1 MCYHQRK
8 AMRTRSSSPPI
19 HVHVNDATPVHVHV
33 KSQRTSPARTPQ
45 GKTKVDRG
53 NLRPTARVKTRV
65 PWIPPGKASIR
76 DASYKWEG
84 PTHCLEI
91 TPPLPEPGPEHSQ
104 SALHLA
110 DLTSEEEEGL
120 HGRISQY
127 ERKIERLLT
136 EVSTLK
142 NEVELRKQEQLLE
155 RQSEQLSVSQ
165 RVIVEQEEE
174 LAEVTKELEETERE
188 NSRLR
193 QSMEKMLVEMDHN
206 RQDGDSVQ
214 QDKDALHRK
223 LMEAELDGTAAAK
236 QVSALRESVSKLC
249 GAVGTRLSGSESAV
263 LARQK
268 ELLLQKLETFEATNR
283 TLRHLL
289 REQQG
294 SQMESLRV
302 SEQRDALLK
311 RLADTEAENAHLVV
325 KLQEKDREVNELSKL
340 LDTEKDNTRSTTEL
354 SKSLESTR
362 AHLQGQ
368 LRSKEAE
375 NNRLTLQIKN
385 LERAANQQKV
395 EMEHLTEQLARLKQQ
410 SSADREVLKRAT
422 RAQKQRAERSEDTA
436 GQLSVQLLDM
446 EKQVVNALSAAETWQ
461 SRHAQEAKEK
471 SKLEIELSL
480 LNSRI
485 AELTE
490 QLQGAGDKGRAERE
504 ALLDHLHELT
514 KESTAAKLENQSLKA
529 TASAVEEKLALSQSE
544 LLQVKASIQ
553 QYESLLDSYKIQVG
567 KTRAEADEYRARLAE
582 AEQEA
587 QAIRGELEQE
597 IEEVR
602 RDLLGRLAELE
613 PLPEALRRSE
623 LQLQEAQDRE
633 RNQER
638 RSMELSTTLTDLR
651 MKVETQGSQV
661 ELLRQKNKVLLEEN
675 RQLQQRVESLERKLE
690 EAGSQNSDL
699 QAVIAKREDTIHSNQ
714 LRLEEKTRECSLL
727 SRKLEEAL
735 GDARQ
740 QISETRGLAAT
751 KERST
756 QSKILEL
763 ETQLSRT
770 NSEINQLRRSK
781 EEVERRYQSRLQDV
795 KDRLE
800 QSDSTNRS
808 LQNYVQ
814 FLKASYANVFGDLAL
829 GSSLPAE
836 NCVTFGWKKK
846 ETAIPES
853 RLAASFV
860 VDPLGQPPL
869 SKLFRKQTEK
879 MDTTGVK
886 VLETAEDIQERRQQV
901 LDRYRRFKELSMMRR
916 TKLEDSYRFQF
927 FRRDA
932 DELEKWI
939 QEKLQIASDE
949 NYKDPSNLQ
958 GKLQKHQAFEAEV
971 QANAGAIIK
980 LDETG
985 NLMISE
991 GHFSSETIRT
1001 RLEELHRLWD
1011 LLLQKTKEK
1020 GMRLLQ
1026 AQKLVQYLRECEDAL
1041 DWISDKEAIATSE
1054 ELGQDLEHVELLQK
1068 KFEEFQTDLAAH
1080 EERVNEVNQLAAK
1093 LIQEAHPEAE
1103 LIVRKQ
1109 DEVNAAWQ
1117 RLKGLAQQRQGKLFG
1132 AAEVQRFN
1140 RDVDE
1145 TISWIKEKEQLMAS
1159 DDFGRDLASV
1169 QALLRKHEGLERDLA
1184 ALEDKVNTLGG
1195 DAERLQQTHPQN
1207 ASQIHLKK
1215 DELITNWEQIR
1226 TLAAERH
1233 SRLNDSYR
1241 LQRFTADFRDL
1252 TSWVTEMKALINADE
1267 LANDVAGAEAL
1278 LDRHQEHKGEIDA
1291 HEDSFRATDEAGQAL
1306 LNTGHYASE
1315 EVKEKLGILAE
1326 EKESLLE
1333 LWEVRRQQYEQCMDL
1348 QLFYRDTEQVDN
1360 WMSKQEAFLLNED
1373 LGDSLDSVEALL
1385 KKHEDFEKS
1394 LSAQEEKITA
1404 LDEFA
1409 TKLIQ
1414 NNHYAKE
1421 DVATRR
1427 DALLNRR
1434 NALHERAQSR
1444 RAALEDSFHL
1454 QQFFRDSDELKSWI
1468 NEKMKTATDEAYK
1481 DPSNLQGK
1489 VQKHQAFEAELSAN
1503 QSRIDALQ
1511 KSGQELLDG
1520 KHYASTEVAGR
1531 MEEVSSQWKK
1541 LLEATELKGIK
1552 LREANQQ
1559 QQFNR
1564 NVEDIELWLYEVE
1577 GHLASDDYG
1586 KDLTSVQNLQKKHAL
1601 LEADVAAHQDRIDG
1615 ITIQARQFQD
1625 AGHFDADNIRKKQEA
1640 LVVRYDALRE
1650 PMAARKQK
1658 LSDSLRLQQ
1667 LFRDVEDEET
1677 WIREKEPIAAS
1688 TNRGKDL
1695 IGVQNLLKKHQALQ
1709 AEITGHEPRIK
1720 AVTQKG
1726 EAMVEEGHFAGEDV
1740 KVKLTELHGRWDTLK
1755 AKASQRRQDLE
1766 DSLQAQQYFADANEA
1781 ESWMREKEPIVG
1793 STDYGKDEDS
1803 AEALLKKHEALMSD
1817 LSAYGSSIQGLKEQA
1832 QSCRQQVA
1840 PTDDETGKELVLAL
1854 YDYQEKS
1861 PREVTMK
1868 KGDILTLLNS
1878 TNKDWWK
1885 VEVNDRQGFV
1895 PAAYVKKLDP
1905 TQSSSREN
1913 LLDEHGSIAL
1923 RQDQIENQYG
1933 TLLELGE
1940 KRKDMLEK
1948 SCKKF
1953 MLFREAN
1960 ELQQWINEKESA
1972 LTNEEVGSDLEQVE
1986 VLQKKFDDFQKDLK
2000 ANESRLRDINKVA
2013 SELESEGLMAEE
2025 APMVQAQQQELLGA
2039 APGKDEADS
2048 KTASPWKELNN
2059 RWRSLQ
2065 QLAEERSNMLG
2076 SAHEVQ
2082 RFHRD
2087 ADETK
2092 EWIEEK
2098 NQALNTDNYGHDL
2111 ASVQALQRKHEGF
2124 ERDLAALGDKVN
2136 SLGETAERLIQSHP
2150 EAVDDIQEKCTEL
2163 NTAWSSL
2170 VGRADQRKDKLGNSH
2185 DLQRFLSDFRDLM
2198 SWINGIRGLVSSEE
2212 LAKDVT
2218 GAEALLERH
2227 QEHRT
2232 EIDAR
2237 AGTFQAFEQFGQQLL
2252 VRGHYASPEI
2262 QQKLEALDRERADL
2276 EKAWVQRRMML
2287 DQCLEL
2293 QLFNRDCEQ
2302 AENWMAA
2309 REAFLAS
2316 DDKGDSLDSVEALI
2330 KKHEDFDKAINVQEE
2345 KIAALQSFAD
2355 QLIGADHYAKPEIFN
2370 RRNEVLDRWRR
2381 LKAQMIEKRSK
2392 LGESQTLQQFS
2403 RDVDEI
2409 EAWISEKL
2417 QTATDESYKDPTNIQ
2432 SKHQKHQAFEAE
2444 LHANADRIRGVIDTG
2459 NALIQRGACAGSEDA
2474 VKARLNALD
2483 EQWQFLVNKSAE
2495 KSQKLKE
2502 ANKQQNFNTGIK
2514 DFDFWLSEVE
2524 ALLASEDYG
2533 KDLASVNNLLKKHQL
2548 LEADIS
2554 AHEDRLKDLNGQADS
2569 LMASNAFDTSQVK
2582 EKRDAVNGRF
2592 AKIKSMATGRR
2603 AKLNESHRLHQFFR
2617 DLDDEESW
2625 IKEKKLLVSS
2635 EDYGRDLTGVQNLR
2649 KKHKRLE
2656 AELGAHEPAIQSVL
2670 DTGKK
2675 LSDDNTIGQEEIQQR
2690 LAQFVDHWKELKDL
2704 SGARGQRL
2712 EESLE
2717 YQQFV
2722 ANVEE
2727 EEAWINE
2734 KLNLVGSEDYGDTLA
2749 AVQGLLKKH
2758 EAFETDFTVHRD
2770 RVNDVCTNGEEL
2782 IKKNNHHV
2790 DNISAKMSALRGK
2803 VSELERA
2810 AAQRKAKLDE
2820 NSAFLQFNWK
2830 ADVVESWIGEKE
2842 NSLKTDDYGR
2852 DLSSVQTLLTKQE
2865 TFDAGLQAFQ
2875 QEGITNIT
2883 ALKDQLLAAK
2893 HVQSK
2898 AIEARHAALIKR
2910 WNQLLSNSAA
2920 RKKKLLEAQE
2930 HFRKVEDLFLT
2941 FAKKASAFNSW
2952 FENAEEDLTDPVRC
2966 NSLEEIRALREAHE
2980 AFRSSLSSAQA
2991 DFNQLAELDQQI
3003 KSYQVV
3009 SNPYTWFTMEALEET
3024 WRNLQKIIKE
3034 RELELQKEQR
3044 RQEENDKLRQEFA
3057 QHANAFHQWLQ
3068 ETRTYLLDGSCMVE
3082 ESGTLESQLE
3092 ATKRK
3097 HQEIR
3102 AMRSQLKKIEDLGA
3116 AMEEALILDNKY
3128 TEHSTV
3134 GLAQQWDQLD
3144 QLGMRMQH
3152 NLEQQIQA
3160 RNTTGVTE
3168 EALKEFSMMF
3178 KHFDKEKS
3186 GRLNHQEFK
3195 SCLRSLG
3202 YDLPMVEE
3210 GEPDPEFE
3218 AILDT
3223 VDPNRDGNVSLQEYM
3238 AFMISRETE
3247 NVKSSEEIESAF
3259 RALSTENKPYVTKEE
3274 LYQNLTKEQADY
3286 CLSHMKPYLDS
3297 KGRELP
3303 SAFDFVEFT
3312 RSLFVN

>member
-1 MCYHQRK
+1 M
-8 AMRTRSSSPPI
+8 
-19 HVHVNDATPVHVHV
+19 DAT
-33 KSQRTSPARTPQ
+33 
-45 GKTKVDRG
+45 G
-53 NLRPTARVKTRV
+53 
-65 PWIPPGKASIR
+65 I
-76 DASYKWEG
+76 
-84 PTHCLEI
+84 
-91 TPPLPEPGPEHSQ
+91 
-104 SALHLA
+104 
-110 DLTSEEEEGL
+110 
-120 HGRISQY
+120 
-127 ERKIERLLT
+127 
-136 EVSTLK
+136 
-142 NEVELRKQEQLLE
+142 
-155 RQSEQLSVSQ
+155 
-165 RVIVEQEEE
+165 
-174 LAEVTKELEETERE
+174 
-188 NSRLR
+188 
-193 QSMEKMLVEMDHN
+193 
-206 RQDGDSVQ
+206 
-214 QDKDALHRK
+214 
-223 LMEAELDGTAAAK
+223 
-236 QVSALRESVSKLC
+236 
-249 GAVGTRLSGSESAV
+249 
-263 LARQK
+263 
-268 ELLLQKLETFEATNR
+268 
-283 TLRHLL
+283 
-289 REQQG
+289 
-294 SQMESLRV
+294 
-302 SEQRDALLK
+302 
-311 RLADTEAENAHLVV
+311 
-325 KLQEKDREVNELSKL
+325 
-340 LDTEKDNTRSTTEL
+340 
-354 SKSLESTR
+354 
-362 AHLQGQ
+362 
-368 LRSKEAE
+368 
-375 NNRLTLQIKN
+375 
-385 LERAANQQKV
+385 
-395 EMEHLTEQLARLKQQ
+395 
-410 SSADREVLKRAT
+410 
-422 RAQKQRAERSEDTA
+422 
-436 GQLSVQLLDM
+436 
-446 EKQVVNALSAAETWQ
+446 
-461 SRHAQEAKEK
+461 
-471 SKLEIELSL
+471 
-480 LNSRI
+480 
-485 AELTE
+485 
-490 QLQGAGDKGRAERE
+490 
-504 ALLDHLHELT
+504 
-514 KESTAAKLENQSLKA
+514 
-529 TASAVEEKLALSQSE
+529 
-544 LLQVKASIQ
+544 
-553 QYESLLDSYKIQVG
+553 
-567 KTRAEADEYRARLAE
+567 
-582 AEQEA
+582 
-587 QAIRGELEQE
+587 
-597 IEEVR
+597 
-602 RDLLGRLAELE
+602 
-613 PLPEALRRSE
+613 
-623 LQLQEAQDRE
+623 
-633 RNQER
+633 
-638 RSMELSTTLTDLR
+638 
-651 MKVETQGSQV
+651 
-661 ELLRQKNKVLLEEN
+661 
-675 RQLQQRVESLERKLE
+675 
-690 EAGSQNSDL
+690 
-699 QAVIAKREDTIHSNQ
+699 
-714 LRLEEKTRECSLL
+714 
-727 SRKLEEAL
+727 
-735 GDARQ
+735 
-740 QISETRGLAAT
+740 
-751 KERST
+751 
-756 QSKILEL
+756 
-763 ETQLSRT
+763 
-770 NSEINQLRRSK
+770 
-781 EEVERRYQSRLQDV
+781 
-795 KDRLE
+795 
-800 QSDSTNRS
+800 
-808 LQNYVQ
+808 
-814 FLKASYANVFGDLAL
+814 
-829 GSSLPAE
+829 
-836 NCVTFGWKKK
+836 
-846 ETAIPES
+846 
-853 RLAASFV
+853 
-860 VDPLGQPPL
+860 
-869 SKLFRKQTEK
+869 
-879 MDTTGVK
+879 K
-886 VLETAEDIQERRQQV
+886 VLETADDIQDRRQQV
-901 LDRYRRFKELSMMRR
+901 LDRYRRFKELSALRR
-916 TKLEDSYRFQF
+916 QKLEDSYRFQF

-932 DELEKWI
+932 EELEKWI

-949 NYKDPSNLQ
+949 NYKDPTNLQ

-985 NLMISE
+985 NQMITES
-991 GHFSSETIRT
+991 HFSSETIRT
-1001 RLEELHRLWD
+1001 RLEELHRLWE
-1011 LLLQKTKEK
+1011 LLLQRTQEK
-1020 GMRLLQ
+1020 GVRLLQ

-1041 DWISDKEAIATSE
+1041 DWISDKEAIVTSE
-1054 ELGQDLEHVELLQK
+1054 ELGQDLEHVEVLQK

-1080 EERVNEVNQLAAK
+1080 EERVNDVNQLAAK
-1093 LIQEAHPEAE
+1093 LVQETHPEAE
-1103 LIVRKQ
+1103 LITRKQ

-1184 ALEDKVNTLGG
+1184 ALEDKVNTLGTE
-1195 DAERLQQTHPQN
+1195 AERLQQTHPQN
-1207 ASQIHLKK
+1207 ASQIHLKR

-1233 SRLNDSYR
+1233 ARLNDSYR

-1291 HEDSFRATDEAGQAL
+1291 HEDSFKSTDEAGQAL

-1315 EVKEKLGILAE
+1315 EVKEKLGTLSDE
-1326 EKESLLE
+1326 RESLLE
-1333 LWEVRRQQYEQCMDL
+1333 LWELRRQQYEQCMDL

-1427 DALLNRR
+1427 DALLSRR

-1503 QSRIDALQ
+1503 QSRVDALH
-1511 KSGQELLDG
+1511 KSGQELIDAN
-1520 KHYASTEVAGR
+1520 HYASG
-1531 MEEVSSQWKK
+1531 EVSARMGEVSALWKK

-1586 KDLTSVQNLQKKHAL
+1586 KDLTGVQNLQKKHAL

-1615 ITIQARQFQD
+1615 ITIQARQFQE
-1625 AGHFDADNIRKKQEA
+1625 AGHFDADNIRRKQEA
-1640 LVVRYDALRE
+1640 LVARYEALKE

-1658 LSDSLRLQQ
+1658 LADSLRLQQ

-1709 AEITGHEPRIK
+1709 AEIAGHEPRIK
-1720 AVTQKG
+1720 AVSQKG
-1726 EAMVEEGHFAGEDV
+1726 QAMVEEGHFAGDDV
-1740 KVKLTELHGRWDTLK
+1740 KIKLSELSSRWEALK
-1755 AKASQRRQDLE
+1755 GKASQRRQDLE

-1781 ESWMREKEPIVG
+1781 ESWMHEKEPIVG

-1817 LSAYGSSIQGLKEQA
+1817 LSAYGSTIESLKEQA

-1913 LLDEHGSIAL
+1913 LLEEQGSIVL
-1923 RQDQIENQYG
+1923 RQEQIENQGKLVNDLHWPISSIHLRYG
-1933 TLLELGE
+1933 ALLELGE

-1960 ELQQWINEKESA
+1960 ELQQWITEKEGA
-1972 LTNEEVGSDLEQVE
+1972 LTNEELGSDLEQVE

-2000 ANESRLRDINKVA
+2000 ANESRLREINKVA

-2025 APMVQAQQQELLGA
+2025 APALQAQVSGESIRLTVQAVA
-2039 APGKDEADS
+2039 NFN
-2048 KTASPWKELNN
+2048 TIKELNE
-2059 RWRSLQ
+2059 RWKSLQ
-2065 QLAEERSNMLG
+2065 KLSEERSNLLG

-2163 NTAWSSL
+2163 NAAWSSL
-2170 VGRADQRKDKLGNSH
+2170 VGRADQRKSKLGSSH

-2198 SWINGIRGLVSSEE
+2198 SWINGIRGLVSSDE

-2252 VRGHYASPEI
+2252 ARSHYASPEI
-2262 QQKLEALDRERADL
+2262 QEKLEALDRERADL

-2309 REAFLAS
+2309 REAFLAT
-2316 DDKGDSLDSVEALI
+2316 DEKGDSLDSVEALI

-2355 QLIGADHYAKPEIFN
+2355 QLIAADHYAKPEISA

-2432 SKHQKHQAFEAE
+2432 VPNILLSKHQKHQAFEAE
-2444 LHANADRIRGVIDTG
+2444 LHANADRIRGVIEMG
-2459 NALIQRGACAGSEDA
+2459 NSLIHRGACAGSEDA
-2474 VKARLNALD
+2474 VKVRLSALD
-2483 EQWQFLVNKSAE
+2483 DQWQFLVNKSAE

-2582 EKRDAVNGRF
+2582 DKRDAVNGRF
-2592 AKIKSMATGRR
+2592 GKIKSMAAGRR

-2656 AELGAHEPAIQSVL
+2656 AELAAHEPAIQSVL
-2670 DTGKK
+2670 ETGKK

-2690 LAQFVDHWKELKDL
+2690 LAQFVEHWKELKDL
-2704 SGARGQRL
+2704 AAARGQRL

-2734 KLNLVGSEDYGDTLA
+2734 KLNLVASEDYGDTLA

-2770 RVNDVCTNGEEL
+2770 RVNDVCANGDEL
-2782 IKKNNHHV
+2782 INKNNHHV
-2790 DNISAKMSALRGK
+2790 DNISAKMKALRGK

-2883 ALKDQLLAAK
+2883 ALKDQLLAAE
-2893 HVQSK
+2893 HVQSR
-2898 AIEARHAALIKR
+2898 AIEARHAALMKR
-2910 WNQLLSNSAA
+2910 WNQLLSNSAD
-2920 RKKKLLEAQE
+2920 RKKKLLEAQK

-2980 AFRSSLSSAQA
+2980 AFRSSLSSAEA
-2991 DFNQLAELDQQI
+2991 DFNQLAELDRQI

-3057 QHANAFHQWLQ
+3057 QHANAFHQWLTA
-3068 ETRTYLLDGSCMVE
+3068 EDPVSV
-3082 ESGTLESQLE
+3082 TLCPQ
-3092 ATKRK
+3092 RK

-3178 KHFDKEKS
+3178 KHFDKDKS

-3223 VDPNRDGNVSLQEYM
+3223 VDPNRDGHVSLQEYM

-3259 RALSTENKPYVTKEE
+3259 RALSAENKPYVTKEE

-3286 CLSHMKPYLDS
+3286 CISHMKPYMDS

>member
-1 MCYHQRK
+1 MPAERQRWETLEALK
-8 AMRTRSSSPPI
+8 CSSKGQLSYCPDWPRGEDILEGCKPPLKLSSYSGWVLARVNAQSIQETPVSRSS
-19 HVHVNDATPVHVHV
+19 TPNESTPQKDQLSSLV
-33 KSQRTSPARTPQ
+33 KTASPASQLGSSPLSSPALSETKTDENVNLLETSYKACPVVLPSKVTEIEGCIRMYEEVHRLKGKEGLRQRQEQQEQLAKAVSDMANEQLKRFDELKELKQHQEYQDLQEVMEKSSKEAQ
-45 GKTKVDRG
+45 GQQEKLKEEHRHRAKILNLKLCEAEQQRQHQEEMERLRKEEGQERLRRLYSIQEEVLQLNQQIDPNYRHKDLPRIDFSAYSNRG
-53 NLRPTARVKTRV
+53 NQICGLVSGLIRTTSERGFPSPVDVVNTERVLQEMRGLISSMQQEIAAAVEEKKR
-65 PWIPPGKASIR
+65 R
-76 DASYKWEG
+76 D
-84 PTHCLEI
+84 
-91 TPPLPEPGPEHSQ
+91 
-104 SALHLA
+104 
-110 DLTSEEEEGL
+110 EEEE
-120 HGRISQY
+120 
-127 ERKIERLLT
+127 
-136 EVSTLK
+136 
-142 NEVELRKQEQLLE
+142 
-155 RQSEQLSVSQ
+155 
-165 RVIVEQEEE
+165 
-174 LAEVTKELEETERE
+174 RE
-188 NSRLR
+188 
-193 QSMEKMLVEMDHN
+193 
-206 RQDGDSVQ
+206 
-214 QDKDALHRK
+214 
-223 LMEAELDGTAAAK
+223 
-236 QVSALRESVSKLC
+236 
-249 GAVGTRLSGSESAV
+249 
-263 LARQK
+263 RQK
-268 ELLLQKLETFEATNR
+268 ELQKKEQLKAQAPVPAQHPGGKQQKEASLGLQTKAEESTMQWYQELQDTADQCVSSFSGIADCKDNQVKKIKMDLQKAATIPV
-283 TLRHLL
+283 
-289 REQQG
+289 
-294 SQMESLRV
+294 SQI
-302 SEQRDALLK
+302 
-311 RLADTEAENAHLVV
+311 
-325 KLQEKDREVNELSKL
+325 
-340 LDTEKDNTRSTTEL
+340 ST
-354 SKSLESTR
+354 
-362 AHLQGQ
+362 
-368 LRSKEAE
+368 
-375 NNRLTLQIKN
+375 I
-385 LERAANQQKV
+385 
-395 EMEHLTEQLARLKQQ
+395 
-410 SSADREVLKRAT
+410 
-422 RAQKQRAERSEDTA
+422 
-436 GQLSVQLLDM
+436 
-446 EKQVVNALSAAETWQ
+446 
-461 SRHAQEAKEK
+461 
-471 SKLEIELSL
+471 
-480 LNSRI
+480 
-485 AELTE
+485 
-490 QLQGAGDKGRAERE
+490 
-504 ALLDHLHELT
+504 
-514 KESTAAKLENQSLKA
+514 
-529 TASAVEEKLALSQSE
+529 
-544 LLQVKASIQ
+544 
-553 QYESLLDSYKIQVG
+553 
-567 KTRAEADEYRARLAE
+567 
-582 AEQEA
+582 
-587 QAIRGELEQE
+587 
-597 IEEVR
+597 
-602 RDLLGRLAELE
+602 
-613 PLPEALRRSE
+613 
-623 LQLQEAQDRE
+623 
-633 RNQER
+633 
-638 RSMELSTTLTDLR
+638 
-651 MKVETQGSQV
+651 
-661 ELLRQKNKVLLEEN
+661 
-675 RQLQQRVESLERKLE
+675 
-690 EAGSQNSDL
+690 AGSQLREIFDKINNLLSGKSVQSGGRMVSVTQHPQGLDFVYYKLAEKFVKQGEEEVASHHEAAFPIAVVASGIWEIHPRVGDL
-699 QAVIAKREDTIHSNQ
+699 ILAHLHKKCPYSVPFYPAFKEGTSMEDYQRTLGYQVTDSKVEQQDNFLKRMSGMIRLYAAIIQLRWPYGNKQGTHPHGLNHGWRWLAQMLNMEPLADVTATLLFDFLEVSGNALMKQYQVQFWKMMLLIREDYFPRIEAITSSGQ
-714 LRLEEKTRECSLL
+714 MGSLM
-727 SRKLEEAL
+727 RFK
-735 GDARQ
+735 
-740 QISETRGLAAT
+740 
-751 KERST
+751 
-756 QSKILEL
+756 
-763 ETQLSRT
+763 
-770 NSEINQLRRSK
+770 
-781 EEVERRYQSRLQDV
+781 
-795 KDRLE
+795 
-800 QSDSTNRS
+800 
-808 LQNYVQ
+808 Q
-814 FLKASYANVFGDLAL
+814 FL
-829 GSSLPAE
+829 
-836 NCVTFGWKKK
+836 
-846 ETAIPES
+846 
-853 RLAASFV
+853 
-860 VDPLGQPPL
+860 
-869 SKLFRKQTEK
+869 EK
-879 MDTTGVK
+879 MDPSGVK

-901 LDRYRRFKELSMMRR
+901 LDRYHRFKELSSLRR
-916 TKLEDSYRFQF
+916 QKLEDSYRFQF
-927 FRRDA
+927 FQRDA

-949 NYKDPSNLQ
+949 NYKDPTNLQ

-971 QANAGAIIK
+971 QANSGAIIK

-985 NLMISE
+985 NQMINE
-991 GHFSSETIRT
+991 GHFASETIRT
-1001 RLEELHRLWD
+1001 RLQELHRLWE
-1011 LLLQKTKEK
+1011 LLLEKMREK
-1020 GMRLLQ
+1020 GVKLLQ
-1026 AQKLVQYLRECEDAL
+1026 AQKLVQYLRECEDVL
-1041 DWISDKEAIATSE
+1041 DWIIDKEAIVTSE
-1054 ELGQDLEHVELLQK
+1054 ELGQDLEHVEVLQK

-1080 EERVNEVNQLAAK
+1080 EERVNEVNQFAGK
-1093 LIQEAHPEAE
+1093 LIQEQHPEEEMIKA
-1103 LIVRKQ
+1103 KQ
-1109 DEVNAAWQ
+1109 DEVNASWQ
-1117 RLKGLAQQRQGKLFG
+1117 RLKGLALQRQGKLFG

-1145 TISWIKEKEQLMAS
+1145 TIGWIKEKEQLMAS

-1184 ALEDKVNTLGG
+1184 ALEDKVKALC
-1195 DAERLQQTHPQN
+1195 AEADRLQQSHPIN
-1207 ASQIHLKK
+1207 ASQIQVKRE
-1215 DELITNWEQIR
+1215 ELITNWEQIR

-1233 SRLNDSYR
+1233 ARLNDSYR
-1241 LQRFTADFRDL
+1241 LQRFLADFRDL

-1291 HEDSFRATDEAGQAL
+1291 HEDSFKSADESGQSL
-1306 LNTGHYASE
+1306 LAAGHYASD
-1315 EVKEKLGILAE
+1315 EVKEKLTILSDERAA
-1326 EKESLLE
+1326 LLE
-1333 LWEVRRQQYEQCMDL
+1333 LWELRRQQYEQCMDL

-1414 NNHYAKE
+1414 NNHYAMD

-1427 DALLNRR
+1427 DALLSRR
-1434 NALHERAQSR
+1434 NALHNRAMCRRAQ
-1444 RAALEDSFHL
+1444 LEDSFHL
-1454 QQFFRDSDELKSWI
+1454 QQFFRDSDELKSWV

-1503 QSRIDALQ
+1503 QSRIDALEKAGQ
-1511 KSGQELLDG
+1511 KLIDV
-1520 KHYASTEVAGR
+1520 KHYASDEVAAR
-1531 MEEVSSQWKK
+1531 MNEVISLWKK

-1586 KDLTSVQNLQKKHAL
+1586 KDLTNVQNLQKKHAL
-1601 LEADVAAHQDRIDG
+1601 LEADVTAHQDRIDG
-1615 ITIQARQFQD
+1615 ITIQARQFQE
-1625 AGHFDADNIRKKQEA
+1625 AGHFDADNIKKKQEA
-1640 LVVRYDALRE
+1640 LVARYEALKD
-1650 PMAARKQK
+1650 PMVARKQK
-1658 LSDSLRLQQ
+1658 LADSLRLQQ

-1709 AEITGHEPRIK
+1709 AEIAGHEPRIK

-1726 EAMVEEGHFAGEDV
+1726 NAMVEEGHFAAEDV
-1740 KVKLTELHGRWDTLK
+1740 KIKLNELNQKWESLK

-1817 LSAYGSSIQGLKEQA
+1817 LTAYGSSIQALREQA

-1905 TQSSSREN
+1905 AQSASREN
-1913 LLDEHGSIAL
+1913 LLEEQGSIAL
-1923 RQDQIENQYG
+1923 RQEQIDNQTLITKEVGSVSLRMKQVEELYHS
-1933 TLLELGE
+1933 LLELGE

-1960 ELQQWINEKESA
+1960 ELQQWINEKEAA
-1972 LTNEEVGSDLEQVE
+1972 LTNEEVGADLEQVE

-2000 ANESRLRDINKVA
+2000 ANESRLKDINKVA
-2013 SELESEGLMAEE
+2013 NDLESEGLIAEE
-2025 APMVQAQQQELLGA
+2025 VQAVQQQEVYGMM
-2039 APGKDEADS
+2039 PRDETDS
-2048 KTASPWKELNN
+2048 KTASPWKSARLMVHTVATFNSIKELNE

-2065 QLAEERSNMLG
+2065 QLAEERSQLLG

-2136 SLGETAERLIQSHP
+2136 SLGETAQRLIQSHP
-2150 EAVDDIQEKCTEL
+2150 ESAEDLQEKCTEL
-2163 NTAWSSL
+2163 NQAWSSL
-2170 VGRADQRKDKLGNSH
+2170 GKRADQRKEKLGDSH

-2198 SWINGIRGLVSSEE
+2198 SWINGIRGLVSSDE

-2252 VRGHYASPEI
+2252 ARGHYASPEI
-2262 QQKLEALDRERADL
+2262 KEKLDILDQERADL

-2293 QLFNRDCEQ
+2293 QLFHRDCEQ

-2309 REAFLAS
+2309 REAFLNTE
-2316 DDKGDSLDSVEALI
+2316 DKGDTLDSVEALI

-2345 KIAALQSFAD
+2345 KIAALQAFAD
-2355 QLIGADHYAKPEIFN
+2355 QLISADHYAKGVISN
-2370 RRNEVLDRWRR
+2370 RRDEVLDRWRR

-2417 QTATDESYKDPTNIQ
+2417 QTASDESYKDPTNIQ
-2432 SKHQKHQAFEAE
+2432 LSKLLSKHQKHQAFEAE
-2444 LHANADRIRGVIDTG
+2444 LHANADRIRGVIDMG
-2459 NALIQRGACAGSEDA
+2459 NSLIDRGACAGSEDA
-2474 VKARLNALD
+2474 VKVRLAALAD
-2483 EQWQFLVNKSAE
+2483 QWQFLVQKSAE

-2569 LMASNAFDTSQVK
+2569 LMTSSAFDTSQVK
-2582 EKRDAVNGRF
+2582 DKRDTINERF
-2592 AKIKSMATGRR
+2592 QRIKSMAAARR

-2617 DLDDEESW
+2617 DMDDEESW

-2656 AELGAHEPAIQSVL
+2656 AELAAHEPAIQGVL

-2675 LSDDNTIGQEEIQQR
+2675 LSDDNTIGKEEIQQR
-2690 LAQFVDHWKELKDL
+2690 LAQFVEHWKELKQL
-2704 SGARGQRL
+2704 ASARGQRL

-2734 KLNLVGSEDYGDTLA
+2734 KMTLVASEDYGDTLA
-2749 AVQGLLKKH
+2749 AIQGLLKKH
-2758 EAFETDFTVHRD
+2758 EAFETDFTVHKD
-2770 RVNDVCTNGEEL
+2770 RVNDVCANGEDL
-2782 IKKNNHHV
+2782 IKKNNHHEE
-2790 DNISAKMSALRGK
+2790 NITAKMKGLRDK
-2803 VSELERA
+2803 VSDLEKA

-2875 QEGITNIT
+2875 QEGIANIT

-2893 HVQSK
+2893 HIQSK
-2898 AIEARHAALIKR
+2898 AIEVRHASLMKR
-2910 WNQLLSNSAA
+2910 WNQLLANSAA

-2966 NSLEEIRALREAHE
+2966 NSLEEIKALREAHD

-2991 DFNQLAELDQQI
+2991 DFNQLAELDRQI
-3003 KSYQVV
+3003 KSFRVA

-3057 QHANAFHQWLQ
+3057 QHANAFHQWIQ

-3178 KHFDKEKS
+3178 KHFDKDKS

-3218 AILDT
+3218 SILDT
-3223 VDPNRDGNVSLQEYM
+3223 VDPNRDGHVSLQEYM

-3259 RALSTENKPYVTKEE
+3259 RALSSEGKPYVTKEE
-3274 LYQNLTKEQADY
+3274 LYQNLTREQADY
-3286 CLSHMKPYLDS
+3286 CISHMKPYMDS

-3303 SAFDFVEFT
+3303 SAYDYIEFT

>member
-1 MCYHQRK
+1 MGFYFCFQ
-8 AMRTRSSSPPI
+8 
-19 HVHVNDATPVHVHV
+19 
-33 KSQRTSPARTPQ
+33 
-45 GKTKVDRG
+45 
-53 NLRPTARVKTRV
+53 
-65 PWIPPGKASIR
+65 
-76 DASYKWEG
+76 
-84 PTHCLEI
+84 
-91 TPPLPEPGPEHSQ
+91 
-104 SALHLA
+104 
-110 DLTSEEEEGL
+110 
-120 HGRISQY
+120 
-127 ERKIERLLT
+127 
-136 EVSTLK
+136 
-142 NEVELRKQEQLLE
+142 
-155 RQSEQLSVSQ
+155 
-165 RVIVEQEEE
+165 
-174 LAEVTKELEETERE
+174 
-188 NSRLR
+188 
-193 QSMEKMLVEMDHN
+193 
-206 RQDGDSVQ
+206 
-214 QDKDALHRK
+214 
-223 LMEAELDGTAAAK
+223 
-236 QVSALRESVSKLC
+236 
-249 GAVGTRLSGSESAV
+249 
-263 LARQK
+263 
-268 ELLLQKLETFEATNR
+268 
-283 TLRHLL
+283 
-289 REQQG
+289 
-294 SQMESLRV
+294 
-302 SEQRDALLK
+302 
-311 RLADTEAENAHLVV
+311 
-325 KLQEKDREVNELSKL
+325 
-340 LDTEKDNTRSTTEL
+340 
-354 SKSLESTR
+354 
-362 AHLQGQ
+362 
-368 LRSKEAE
+368 
-375 NNRLTLQIKN
+375 
-385 LERAANQQKV
+385 
-395 EMEHLTEQLARLKQQ
+395 
-410 SSADREVLKRAT
+410 
-422 RAQKQRAERSEDTA
+422 
-436 GQLSVQLLDM
+436 
-446 EKQVVNALSAAETWQ
+446 
-461 SRHAQEAKEK
+461 
-471 SKLEIELSL
+471 
-480 LNSRI
+480 
-485 AELTE
+485 
-490 QLQGAGDKGRAERE
+490 
-504 ALLDHLHELT
+504 
-514 KESTAAKLENQSLKA
+514 
-529 TASAVEEKLALSQSE
+529 
-544 LLQVKASIQ
+544 
-553 QYESLLDSYKIQVG
+553 
-567 KTRAEADEYRARLAE
+567 
-582 AEQEA
+582 
-587 QAIRGELEQE
+587 
-597 IEEVR
+597 
-602 RDLLGRLAELE
+602 
-613 PLPEALRRSE
+613 
-623 LQLQEAQDRE
+623 
-633 RNQER
+633 
-638 RSMELSTTLTDLR
+638 
-651 MKVETQGSQV
+651 
-661 ELLRQKNKVLLEEN
+661 
-675 RQLQQRVESLERKLE
+675 
-690 EAGSQNSDL
+690 
-699 QAVIAKREDTIHSNQ
+699 
-714 LRLEEKTRECSLL
+714 
-727 SRKLEEAL
+727 
-735 GDARQ
+735 
-740 QISETRGLAAT
+740 
-751 KERST
+751 
-756 QSKILEL
+756 
-763 ETQLSRT
+763 
-770 NSEINQLRRSK
+770 
-781 EEVERRYQSRLQDV
+781 
-795 KDRLE
+795 
-800 QSDSTNRS
+800 
-808 LQNYVQ
+808 
-814 FLKASYANVFGDLAL
+814 
-829 GSSLPAE
+829 
-836 NCVTFGWKKK
+836 
-846 ETAIPES
+846 
-853 RLAASFV
+853 
-860 VDPLGQPPL
+860 
-869 SKLFRKQTEK
+869 K
-879 MDTTGVK
+879 MDPSGVK

-901 LDRYRRFKELSMMRR
+901 LDRYHRFKELSSLRR
-916 TKLEDSYRFQF
+916 QKLEDSYRFQF
-927 FRRDA
+927 FQRDA

-971 QANAGAIIK
+971 QANSGAIIK

-985 NLMISE
+985 NQMINE
-991 GHFSSETIRT
+991 GHFASETIRT
-1001 RLEELHRLWD
+1001 RLQELHRLWE
-1011 LLLQKTKEK
+1011 LLMEKMREK
-1020 GMRLLQ
+1020 GVNLLQ
-1026 AQKLVQYLRECEDAL
+1026 AQKLVQYLRECEDVL
-1041 DWISDKEAIATSE
+1041 DWINDKEAIVTSE
-1054 ELGQDLEHVELLQK
+1054 ELGQDLEHVEVLQK

-1080 EERVNEVNQLAAK
+1080 EERVNEVNQFAGK
-1093 LIQEAHPEAE
+1093 LIQETHPEEE
-1103 LIVRKQ
+1103 LIKSKQ
-1109 DEVNAAWQ
+1109 DEVNASWQ
-1117 RLKGLAQQRQGKLFG
+1117 RLKGLALQRQGKLFG

-1145 TISWIKEKEQLMAS
+1145 TISWIKEKGQLMAS

-1184 ALEDKVNTLGG
+1184 ALEDKVKALC
-1195 DAERLQQTHPQN
+1195 AEADRLQQSHPIN
-1207 ASQIHLKK
+1207 ASQIQVKRE
-1215 DELITNWEQIR
+1215 ELIANWEQIR

-1233 SRLNDSYR
+1233 ARLNDSYR
-1241 LQRFTADFRDL
+1241 LQRFLADFRDL

-1291 HEDSFRATDEAGQAL
+1291 HEDSFKSADESGQAL
-1306 LNTGHYASE
+1306 LSAGHYASD
-1315 EVKEKLGILAE
+1315 EVKEKLTILSDERSA
-1326 EKESLLE
+1326 LLE
-1333 LWEVRRQQYEQCMDL
+1333 LWELRRQQYEQCMDL

-1414 NNHYAKE
+1414 NNHYAMD

-1427 DALLNRR
+1427 DALLSRR
-1434 NALHERAQSR
+1434 NALHERAMRR
-1444 RAALEDSFHL
+1444 RAQLADSFHL
-1454 QQFFRDSDELKSWI
+1454 QQFFRDSDELKSWV

-1503 QSRIDALQ
+1503 QSRIDALEKAGQ
-1511 KSGQELLDG
+1511 KLIDV
-1520 KHYASTEVAGR
+1520 KHYASDEVAAR
-1531 MEEVSSQWKK
+1531 MNEVISLWKK

-1586 KDLTSVQNLQKKHAL
+1586 KDLTNVQNLQKKHAL

-1615 ITIQARQFQD
+1615 ITIQARQFQE
-1625 AGHFDADNIRKKQEA
+1625 AGHFDADNIKKKQEA
-1640 LVVRYDALRE
+1640 LVARYEALKD
-1650 PMAARKQK
+1650 PMVARKQK
-1658 LSDSLRLQQ
+1658 LADSLRLQQ
-1667 LFRDVEDEET
+1667 LFRDIEDEET

-1709 AEITGHEPRIK
+1709 AEIAGHEPRIK

-1726 EAMVEEGHFAGEDV
+1726 NAMVEEGHFAAEDV
-1740 KVKLTELHGRWDTLK
+1740 KIKLNELNQKWDSLK

-1817 LSAYGSSIQGLKEQA
+1817 LSAYGSSIQALREQA

-1905 TQSSSREN
+1905 AQSASREN
-1913 LLDEHGSIAL
+1913 LLEEQGSIAL
-1923 RQDQIENQYG
+1923 RQEQIDNQYHS
-1933 TLLELGE
+1933 LLELGE
-1940 KRKDMLEK
+1940 KRKGMLEK

-1960 ELQQWINEKESA
+1960 ELQQWINEKEAA
-1972 LTNEEVGSDLEQVE
+1972 LTSEEVGADLEQVE

-2000 ANESRLRDINKVA
+2000 ANESRLKDINKVA
-2013 SELESEGLMAEE
+2013 KDLESEGLMADE
-2025 APMVQAQQQELLGA
+2025 VQAVQQQELN
-2039 APGKDEADS
+2039 E
-2048 KTASPWKELNN
+2048 

-2065 QLAEERSNMLG
+2065 QLAEERSQLLG

-2136 SLGETAERLIQSHP
+2136 SLGETAQRLIQSHP
-2150 EAVDDIQEKCTEL
+2150 ESAEDLQEKCTEL
-2163 NTAWSSL
+2163 NQAWNSL
-2170 VGRADQRKDKLGNSH
+2170 GKRADQRKEKLGDSH

-2198 SWINGIRGLVSSEE
+2198 SWINGIRGLVSSDE

-2252 VRGHYASPEI
+2252 AHGHYASPEI
-2262 QQKLEALDRERADL
+2262 KEKLDILDQERTDL

-2293 QLFNRDCEQ
+2293 QLFHRDCEQ

-2309 REAFLAS
+2309 REAFLNTE
-2316 DDKGDSLDSVEALI
+2316 DKGDSLDSVEALI
-2330 KKHEDFDKAINVQEE
+2330 KKHEDFDKAINVQVRK
-2345 KIAALQSFAD
+2345 KIAVLQSFAD
-2355 QLIGADHYAKPEIFN
+2355 QLIAADHYAKGVIAN
-2370 RRNEVLDRWRR
+2370 RRNEVLDRWLR

-2417 QTATDESYKDPTNIQ
+2417 QTASDESYKDPTNIQ

-2444 LHANADRIRGVIDTG
+2444 LHANADRIRGVIDMG
-2459 NALIQRGACAGSEDA
+2459 NSLIERGACAGSEDA
-2474 VKARLNALD
+2474 VKVGTFQSCLAL
-2483 EQWQFLVNKSAE
+2483 LRT

-2554 AHEDRLKDLNGQADS
+2554 AHEDRLKDLNSQADS
-2569 LMASNAFDTSQVK
+2569 LMTSSAFDTSQVK
-2582 EKRDAVNGRF
+2582 DKRETINGRF
-2592 AKIKSMATGRR
+2592 QRIKGMASARR

-2617 DLDDEESW
+2617 DMDDEESW

-2656 AELGAHEPAIQSVL
+2656 AELAAHEPAIQGVL

-2675 LSDDNTIGQEEIQQR
+2675 LSDDNTIGKEEIQQR
-2690 LAQFVDHWKELKDL
+2690 LAQFVDHWKELKQL
-2704 SGARGQRL
+2704 AAARGQRL

-2734 KLNLVGSEDYGDTLA
+2734 KMTLVASEDYGDTLA
-2749 AVQGLLKKH
+2749 AIQGLLKKH
-2758 EAFETDFTVHRD
+2758 EAFETDFTVHKD
-2770 RVNDVCTNGEEL
+2770 RVNDVCANGEDL
-2782 IKKNNHHV
+2782 IKKNNHHEA
-2790 DNISAKMSALRGK
+2790 NITAKMKGLRGK
-2803 VSELERA
+2803 VSDLEKA

-2875 QEGITNIT
+2875 QEGIANIT

-2893 HVQSK
+2893 HIQSK
-2898 AIEARHAALIKR
+2898 AIEARHASLMKR
-2910 WNQLLSNSAA
+2910 WNQLLANSAT

-2966 NSLEEIRALREAHE
+2966 NSLEEIKALREAHD

-2991 DFNQLAELDQQI
+2991 DFNQLAELDRQI
-3003 KSYQVV
+3003 KSFRVA

-3057 QHANAFHQWLQ
+3057 QHANAFHQWIQ
-3068 ETRTYLLDGSCMVE
+3068 ETRYSLSFQDQPLENPLGSIC
-3082 ESGTLESQLE
+3082 
-3092 ATKRK
+3092 RK

-3160 RNTTGVTE
+3160 R
-3168 EALKEFSMMF
+3168 
-3178 KHFDKEKS
+3178 HFDKDKS

-3218 AILDT
+3218 SILDT
-3223 VDPNRDGNVSLQEYM
+3223 VDPNRDGHVSLQEYM

-3259 RALSTENKPYVTKEE
+3259 RALSSEGKPYVTKEE
-3274 LYQNLTKEQADY
+3274 LYQNLTREQADY
-3286 CLSHMKPYLDS
+3286 CISHMKPYMDG

-3303 SAFDFVEFT
+3303 SAYDYIEFT

>member
-1 MCYHQRK
+1 MD
-8 AMRTRSSSPPI
+8 SS
-19 HVHVNDATPVHVHV
+19 
-33 KSQRTSPARTPQ
+33 
-45 GKTKVDRG
+45 
-53 NLRPTARVKTRV
+53 
-65 PWIPPGKASIR
+65 
-76 DASYKWEG
+76 
-84 PTHCLEI
+84 
-91 TPPLPEPGPEHSQ
+91 
-104 SALHLA
+104 
-110 DLTSEEEEGL
+110 
-120 HGRISQY
+120 
-127 ERKIERLLT
+127 
-136 EVSTLK
+136 
-142 NEVELRKQEQLLE
+142 
-155 RQSEQLSVSQ
+155 
-165 RVIVEQEEE
+165 
-174 LAEVTKELEETERE
+174 
-188 NSRLR
+188 
-193 QSMEKMLVEMDHN
+193 
-206 RQDGDSVQ
+206 
-214 QDKDALHRK
+214 
-223 LMEAELDGTAAAK
+223 
-236 QVSALRESVSKLC
+236 
-249 GAVGTRLSGSESAV
+249 
-263 LARQK
+263 
-268 ELLLQKLETFEATNR
+268 
-283 TLRHLL
+283 
-289 REQQG
+289 
-294 SQMESLRV
+294 
-302 SEQRDALLK
+302 
-311 RLADTEAENAHLVV
+311 
-325 KLQEKDREVNELSKL
+325 
-340 LDTEKDNTRSTTEL
+340 
-354 SKSLESTR
+354 
-362 AHLQGQ
+362 
-368 LRSKEAE
+368 
-375 NNRLTLQIKN
+375 
-385 LERAANQQKV
+385 
-395 EMEHLTEQLARLKQQ
+395 
-410 SSADREVLKRAT
+410 
-422 RAQKQRAERSEDTA
+422 
-436 GQLSVQLLDM
+436 
-446 EKQVVNALSAAETWQ
+446 
-461 SRHAQEAKEK
+461 
-471 SKLEIELSL
+471 
-480 LNSRI
+480 
-485 AELTE
+485 
-490 QLQGAGDKGRAERE
+490 
-504 ALLDHLHELT
+504 
-514 KESTAAKLENQSLKA
+514 
-529 TASAVEEKLALSQSE
+529 
-544 LLQVKASIQ
+544 
-553 QYESLLDSYKIQVG
+553 
-567 KTRAEADEYRARLAE
+567 
-582 AEQEA
+582 
-587 QAIRGELEQE
+587 
-597 IEEVR
+597 
-602 RDLLGRLAELE
+602 
-613 PLPEALRRSE
+613 
-623 LQLQEAQDRE
+623 
-633 RNQER
+633 
-638 RSMELSTTLTDLR
+638 
-651 MKVETQGSQV
+651 
-661 ELLRQKNKVLLEEN
+661 
-675 RQLQQRVESLERKLE
+675 
-690 EAGSQNSDL
+690 
-699 QAVIAKREDTIHSNQ
+699 
-714 LRLEEKTRECSLL
+714 
-727 SRKLEEAL
+727 
-735 GDARQ
+735 
-740 QISETRGLAAT
+740 
-751 KERST
+751 
-756 QSKILEL
+756 
-763 ETQLSRT
+763 
-770 NSEINQLRRSK
+770 
-781 EEVERRYQSRLQDV
+781 
-795 KDRLE
+795 
-800 QSDSTNRS
+800 
-808 LQNYVQ
+808 
-814 FLKASYANVFGDLAL
+814 
-829 GSSLPAE
+829 
-836 NCVTFGWKKK
+836 
-846 ETAIPES
+846 
-853 RLAASFV
+853 
-860 VDPLGQPPL
+860 
-869 SKLFRKQTEK
+869 
-879 MDTTGVK
+879 GVK

-901 LDRYRRFKELSMMRR
+901 LDRYLRFKELSTVRR
-916 TKLEDSYRFQF
+916 QKLEDSYRFQF
-927 FRRDA
+927 FQRDA

-949 NYKDPSNLQ
+949 NYKDPTNLQ

-971 QANAGAIIK
+971 QANAGAIVK

-985 NLMISE
+985 NQMATE
-991 GHFSSETIRT
+991 GHFASETIRT
-1001 RLEELHRLWD
+1001 RLVELHRLWE
-1011 LLLQKTKEK
+1011 LLLLKMREK
-1020 GMRLLQ
+1020 GIKLQQ
-1026 AQKLVQYLRECEDAL
+1026 AQKLVQYLRECEDVM
-1041 DWISDKEAIATSE
+1041 DWINDKEAIVTSE
-1054 ELGQDLEHVELLQK
+1054 ELGQDLEHVEVLQK

-1080 EERVNEVNQLAAK
+1080 EERVNEVNQFASK
-1093 LIQEAHPEAE
+1093 LVQEEHPELD
-1103 LIVRKQ
+1103 LIKTKQ
-1109 DEVNAAWQ
+1109 DEVNAGWQ
-1117 RLKGLAQQRQGKLFG
+1117 RLKGLALQRQGKLFG

-1145 TISWIKEKEQLMAS
+1145 TIGWIREKEQLMAS

-1184 ALEDKVNTLGG
+1184 ALEEKVKALC
-1195 DAERLQQTHPQN
+1195 AESDRLQKSHPMN
-1207 ASQIHLKK
+1207 AAQIQVKGE
-1215 DELITNWEQIR
+1215 ELITNWEQIR
-1226 TLAAERH
+1226 TIAAERH
-1233 SRLNDSYR
+1233 TRLNDSYK
-1241 LQRFTADFRDL
+1241 LQRFLADFRDL

-1291 HEDSFRATDEAGQAL
+1291 HEDSFKAADGAGHTL
-1306 LNTGHYASE
+1306 LNAGHYASD
-1315 EVKEKLGILAE
+1315 EVREKLTILADE
-1326 EKESLLE
+1326 RTALLE
-1333 LWEVRRQQYEQCMDL
+1333 LWELRRQQYEQCMDL

-1414 NNHYAKE
+1414 NNHYAME

-1427 DALLNRR
+1427 AALLNRR
-1434 NALHERAQSR
+1434 NALHERAQNR
-1444 RAALEDSFHL
+1444 RTQLADSFHL
-1454 QQFFRDSDELKSWI
+1454 QQFLRDSDELKSWI

-1503 QSRIDALQ
+1503 QSRIDALEN
-1511 KSGQELLDG
+1511 SGQKLIDVN
-1520 KHYASTEVAGR
+1520 HYASDEVAAR
-1531 MEEVSSQWKK
+1531 MNEVISLWKT

-1586 KDLTSVQNLQKKHAL
+1586 KDLTNVQNLQKKHAL

-1640 LVVRYDALRE
+1640 LVGRYEALKE
-1650 PMAARKQK
+1650 PMVARKQK

-1667 LFRDVEDEET
+1667 LFRDIEDEET

-1709 AEITGHEPRIK
+1709 AEIAGHEPRIK

-1726 EAMVEEGHFAGEDV
+1726 TSMVTEGHFAAEEV
-1740 KVKLTELHGRWDTLK
+1740 KVKLKELNDKWQSLRN
-1755 AKASQRRQDLE
+1755 KASQRRQDLE

-1817 LSAYGSSIQGLKEQA
+1817 LHAYGSSIQGLREQA

-1905 TQSSSREN
+1905 AQSASREN
-1913 LLDEHGSIAL
+1913 LLEEHGSIAL
-1923 RQDQIENQYG
+1923 RQEQIDGQ
-1933 TLLELGE
+1933 TLLSKEAGSVSLRMNQVEELYHNILEMGE

-1972 LTNEEVGSDLEQVE
+1972 LTNEEMGADLEQVE

-2000 ANESRLRDINKVA
+2000 ANESRLKDINKVA
-2013 SELESEGLMAEE
+2013 DDLESEGLITEE
-2025 APMVQAQQQELLGA
+2025 VQAVQAVQQQEVYGA
-2039 APGKDEADS
+2039 PRDEGDS
-2048 KTASPWKELNN
+2048 KSASPWKSIRTAVHTVATFNSIKDLNE

-2065 QLAEERSNMLG
+2065 QLAEERSQLLG

-2098 NQALNTDNYGHDL
+2098 NQALNTDSYGHDL

-2136 SLGETAERLIQSHP
+2136 SLGETATRLIQSHP
-2150 EAVDDIQEKCTEL
+2150 ESADDIQEKCKEL
-2163 NTAWSSL
+2163 DQAWSSL
-2170 VGRADQRKDKLGNSH
+2170 GKRADQRKKKLEDSH

-2198 SWINGIRGLVSSEE
+2198 SWINGIRGLVSSDE

-2237 AGTFQAFEQFGQQLL
+2237 TGTLQAFEHLGQQLL
-2252 VRGHYASPEI
+2252 ARGHYASPEI
-2262 QQKLEALDRERADL
+2262 KDKLDILDQERASL
-2276 EKAWVQRRMML
+2276 EKAWVERRMML

-2309 REAFLAS
+2309 REAFLNNE
-2316 DDKGDSLDSVEALI
+2316 DKGDSLDSVEALI

-2355 QLIGADHYAKPEIFN
+2355 QLIVADHYAKGDIAV

-2417 QTATDESYKDPTNIQ
+2417 QTASDESYKDPTNIQ

-2444 LHANADRIRGVIDTG
+2444 LHANADRIRGVKEMGNSLID
-2459 NALIQRGACAGSEDA
+2459 RGACAGSEDA
-2474 VKARLNALD
+2474 VKARLVALD
-2483 EQWQFLVNKSAE
+2483 DQWHFLVQKSAE

-2502 ANKQQNFNTGIK
+2502 ANKQQNYNTGIK

-2569 LMASNAFDTSQVK
+2569 LMTSSAFDTTQVK
-2582 EKRDAVNGRF
+2582 DKRDAINERF
-2592 AKIKSMATGRR
+2592 LRIKTMATARR
-2603 AKLNESHRLHQFFR
+2603 SRLNESHRLHQFFR

-2625 IKEKKLLVSS
+2625 IKEKKLLVGSD
-2635 EDYGRDLTGVQNLR
+2635 DYGRDLTGVQNLR

-2656 AELGAHEPAIQSVL
+2656 AELAAHEPAIQGVL
-2670 DTGKK
+2670 ETGKK
-2675 LSDDNTIGQEEIQQR
+2675 LADDNTLGKDEIQQR
-2690 LAQFVDHWKELKDL
+2690 LALFVEHWQELKQQAA
-2704 SGARGQRL
+2704 ARGQRL

-2734 KLNLVGSEDYGDTLA
+2734 KMTLVASEDYGDTLA
-2749 AVQGLLKKH
+2749 AIQGLLKKH
-2758 EAFETDFTVHRD
+2758 EAFETDFTVHKD
-2770 RVNDVCTNGEEL
+2770 RVHDVCTSGEDL
-2782 IKKNNHHV
+2782 IQKNNHHV
-2790 DNISAKMSALRGK
+2790 DNINAKMNGLRGK
-2803 VSELERA
+2803 VADLEKA

-2893 HVQSK
+2893 HVQSR
-2898 AIEARHAALIKR
+2898 AIESRHASLMKR
-2910 WNQLLSNSAA
+2910 WNQLLDNSAA

-2930 HFRKVEDLFLT
+2930 HYRKVEDLFLT

-2966 NSLEEIRALREAHE
+2966 NSLEEIKALREAHD
-2980 AFRSSLSSAQA
+2980 AFRNSLSSAQT
-2991 DFNQLAELDQQI
+2991 DFNQLAELDRQI
-3003 KSYQVV
+3003 KGFRVA

-3057 QHANAFHQWLQ
+3057 QHANAFHQWIQ

-3178 KHFDKEKS
+3178 KHFDKDKS

-3223 VDPNRDGNVSLQEYM
+3223 VDPNRDGHVSLQEYM

-3259 RALSTENKPYVTKEE
+3259 RALSQEQKPYVTKEE
-3274 LYQNLTKEQADY
+3274 LYQNLSREQADY
-3286 CLSHMKPYLDS
+3286 CLSHMKPYMDS

-3303 SAFDFVEFT
+3303 SAYDYVEFT

>member
-1 MCYHQRK
+1 MD
-8 AMRTRSSSPPI
+8 SS
-19 HVHVNDATPVHVHV
+19 
-33 KSQRTSPARTPQ
+33 
-45 GKTKVDRG
+45 
-53 NLRPTARVKTRV
+53 
-65 PWIPPGKASIR
+65 
-76 DASYKWEG
+76 
-84 PTHCLEI
+84 
-91 TPPLPEPGPEHSQ
+91 
-104 SALHLA
+104 
-110 DLTSEEEEGL
+110 
-120 HGRISQY
+120 
-127 ERKIERLLT
+127 
-136 EVSTLK
+136 
-142 NEVELRKQEQLLE
+142 
-155 RQSEQLSVSQ
+155 
-165 RVIVEQEEE
+165 
-174 LAEVTKELEETERE
+174 
-188 NSRLR
+188 
-193 QSMEKMLVEMDHN
+193 
-206 RQDGDSVQ
+206 
-214 QDKDALHRK
+214 
-223 LMEAELDGTAAAK
+223 
-236 QVSALRESVSKLC
+236 
-249 GAVGTRLSGSESAV
+249 
-263 LARQK
+263 
-268 ELLLQKLETFEATNR
+268 
-283 TLRHLL
+283 
-289 REQQG
+289 
-294 SQMESLRV
+294 
-302 SEQRDALLK
+302 
-311 RLADTEAENAHLVV
+311 
-325 KLQEKDREVNELSKL
+325 
-340 LDTEKDNTRSTTEL
+340 
-354 SKSLESTR
+354 
-362 AHLQGQ
+362 
-368 LRSKEAE
+368 
-375 NNRLTLQIKN
+375 
-385 LERAANQQKV
+385 
-395 EMEHLTEQLARLKQQ
+395 
-410 SSADREVLKRAT
+410 
-422 RAQKQRAERSEDTA
+422 
-436 GQLSVQLLDM
+436 
-446 EKQVVNALSAAETWQ
+446 
-461 SRHAQEAKEK
+461 
-471 SKLEIELSL
+471 
-480 LNSRI
+480 
-485 AELTE
+485 
-490 QLQGAGDKGRAERE
+490 
-504 ALLDHLHELT
+504 
-514 KESTAAKLENQSLKA
+514 
-529 TASAVEEKLALSQSE
+529 
-544 LLQVKASIQ
+544 
-553 QYESLLDSYKIQVG
+553 
-567 KTRAEADEYRARLAE
+567 
-582 AEQEA
+582 
-587 QAIRGELEQE
+587 
-597 IEEVR
+597 
-602 RDLLGRLAELE
+602 
-613 PLPEALRRSE
+613 
-623 LQLQEAQDRE
+623 
-633 RNQER
+633 
-638 RSMELSTTLTDLR
+638 
-651 MKVETQGSQV
+651 
-661 ELLRQKNKVLLEEN
+661 
-675 RQLQQRVESLERKLE
+675 
-690 EAGSQNSDL
+690 
-699 QAVIAKREDTIHSNQ
+699 
-714 LRLEEKTRECSLL
+714 
-727 SRKLEEAL
+727 
-735 GDARQ
+735 
-740 QISETRGLAAT
+740 
-751 KERST
+751 
-756 QSKILEL
+756 
-763 ETQLSRT
+763 
-770 NSEINQLRRSK
+770 
-781 EEVERRYQSRLQDV
+781 
-795 KDRLE
+795 
-800 QSDSTNRS
+800 
-808 LQNYVQ
+808 
-814 FLKASYANVFGDLAL
+814 
-829 GSSLPAE
+829 
-836 NCVTFGWKKK
+836 
-846 ETAIPES
+846 
-853 RLAASFV
+853 
-860 VDPLGQPPL
+860 
-869 SKLFRKQTEK
+869 
-879 MDTTGVK
+879 GVK

-901 LDRYRRFKELSMMRR
+901 LDRYLRFKELSTLRR
-916 TKLEDSYRFQF
+916 QKLEDSYRFQF
-927 FRRDA
+927 FQRDA

-949 NYKDPSNLQ
+949 NYKDPTNLQ

-971 QANAGAIIK
+971 QANAGAIVK

-1001 RLEELHRLWD
+1001 RLVELHRLWE
-1011 LLLQKTKEK
+1011 LLLLKMREK
-1020 GMRLLQ
+1020 GIKLQQ
-1026 AQKLVQYLRECEDAL
+1026 AQKLVQYLRECEDVM
-1041 DWISDKEAIATSE
+1041 DWINDKEAIVTSE
-1054 ELGQDLEHVELLQK
+1054 ELGQDLEHVEVLQK

-1080 EERVNEVNQLAAK
+1080 EERVNEVNQFASKLA
-1093 LIQEAHPEAE
+1093 QEEHPELE
-1103 LIVRKQ
+1103 LIKTKQ
-1109 DEVNAAWQ
+1109 DEVNTAWQ
-1117 RLKGLAQQRQGKLFG
+1117 RLKGLALQRQGKLFG

-1145 TISWIKEKEQLMAS
+1145 TIGWIREKEQLMAS

-1184 ALEDKVNTLGG
+1184 ALEEKVKALCTES
-1195 DAERLQQTHPQN
+1195 DRLQQSHPLN
-1207 ASQIHLKK
+1207 AVQIQAKGE
-1215 DELITNWEQIR
+1215 ELIANWDQIR
-1226 TLAAERH
+1226 TIAAERH
-1233 SRLNDSYR
+1233 TRLNDSYK
-1241 LQRFTADFRDL
+1241 LQRFLADFRDL

-1291 HEDSFRATDEAGQAL
+1291 HEDSFKSADEAGNAL
-1306 LNTGHYASE
+1306 LNAGHYASD
-1315 EVKEKLGILAE
+1315 EVREKLTILSE
-1326 EKESLLE
+1326 ERTALLE
-1333 LWEVRRQQYEQCMDL
+1333 LWELRRQQYEQCMDL

-1414 NNHYAKE
+1414 NNHYAME

-1427 DALLNRR
+1427 DALLSRR
-1434 NALHERAQSR
+1434 NALHERALYR
-1444 RAALEDSFHL
+1444 RTQLADSFHL

-1503 QSRIDALQ
+1503 QSRIDALEN
-1511 KSGQELLDG
+1511 SGQKLIDVN
-1520 KHYASTEVAGR
+1520 HYASDEVAAR
-1531 MEEVSSQWKK
+1531 MNEVITLWKR

-1586 KDLTSVQNLQKKHAL
+1586 KDLTNVQNLQKKHAL
-1601 LEADVAAHQDRIDG
+1601 LEADIAAHQDRIDG

-1625 AGHFDADNIRKKQEA
+1625 AGHFDADNIKKKQEA
-1640 LVVRYDALRE
+1640 LVGRYEALKE
-1650 PMAARKQK
+1650 PMVARKQK

-1667 LFRDVEDEET
+1667 LFRDIEDEET

-1709 AEITGHEPRIK
+1709 AEIAGHEPRIK

-1726 EAMVEEGHFAGEDV
+1726 NSMVSEGHFAAEEV
-1740 KVKLTELHGRWDTLK
+1740 KVKLKELNDKWPSLRN
-1755 AKASQRRQDLE
+1755 KASQRRQDLE

-1817 LSAYGSSIQGLKEQA
+1817 LHAYGSSIQSLREQA

-1905 TQSSSREN
+1905 AQSASREN
-1913 LLDEHGSIAL
+1913 LLEEQGSIAL
-1923 RQDQIENQYG
+1923 RQEQIDGQYHNI
-1933 TLLELGE
+1933 LEMGE

-1960 ELQQWINEKESA
+1960 ELQQWINEKEAA
-1972 LTNEEVGSDLEQVE
+1972 LTNEEVGADLEQVE

-2000 ANESRLRDINKVA
+2000 ANESRLKDINKVA
-2013 SELESEGLMAEE
+2013 DDLESEGLITEE
-2025 APMVQAQQQELLGA
+2025 VQAVQQQEIYGM
-2039 APGKDEADS
+2039 PRDEGDS
-2048 KTASPWKELNN
+2048 KSASPWKSVRTAVHAVATFNSIKELNE

-2065 QLAEERSNMLG
+2065 QLAEERSQLLG

-2098 NQALNTDNYGHDL
+2098 NQALNTDSYGHDL

-2136 SLGETAERLIQSHP
+2136 SLGETALRLIQSHP
-2150 EAVDDIQEKCTEL
+2150 ESADDIQEKCKEL
-2163 NTAWSSL
+2163 NQAWSSL
-2170 VGRADQRKDKLGNSH
+2170 GKRADQRKKKLEDSH

-2198 SWINGIRGLVSSEE
+2198 SWINGIRGLVSSDE

-2237 AGTFQAFEQFGQQLL
+2237 AGTFQAFEHLGQQLL
-2252 VRGHYASPEI
+2252 ARGHYASPEI
-2262 QQKLEALDRERADL
+2262 KDKLDILDQERESL
-2276 EKAWVQRRMML
+2276 EKAWAQRRMML

-2309 REAFLAS
+2309 REAFLNS
-2316 DDKGDSLDSVEALI
+2316 EDKGDSLDSVEALI

-2355 QLIGADHYAKPEIFN
+2355 QLITNDHYAQGDISA

-2417 QTATDESYKDPTNIQ
+2417 QTASDESYKDPTNIQ
-2432 SKHQKHQAFEAE
+2432 LSKLLSKHQKHQAFEAE
-2444 LHANADRIRGVIDTG
+2444 LHANADRIRGVKDMGNSLID
-2459 NALIQRGACAGSEDA
+2459 RGACAGSEDA
-2474 VKARLNALD
+2474 VKARLAALD
-2483 EQWQFLVNKSAE
+2483 DQWQFLVHKSAE

-2569 LMASNAFDTSQVK
+2569 LMTSSAFDTTQVK
-2582 EKRDAVNGRF
+2582 DKRDAINDRF
-2592 AKIKSMATGRR
+2592 QRIRSMASARR
-2603 AKLNESHRLHQFFR
+2603 SRLNESHRLHQFFR

-2625 IKEKKLLVSS
+2625 IKEKKLLVGSD
-2635 EDYGRDLTGVQNLR
+2635 DYGRDLTGVQNLR

-2656 AELGAHEPAIQSVL
+2656 AELAAHEPAIQGVL
-2670 DTGKK
+2670 ETGKK
-2675 LSDDNTIGQEEIQQR
+2675 LADDNTLGKDEIQQR
-2690 LAQFVDHWKELKDL
+2690 LAQFVEHWKELKQQAA
-2704 SGARGQRL
+2704 ARGQRL

-2734 KLNLVGSEDYGDTLA
+2734 KMTLVASEDYGDTLA
-2749 AVQGLLKKH
+2749 AIQGLLKKH
-2758 EAFETDFTVHRD
+2758 EAFETDFTVHKD
-2770 RVNDVCTNGEEL
+2770 RVHDVCANGEDL
-2782 IKKNNHHV
+2782 IHKNNHHE
-2790 DNISAKMSALRGK
+2790 DNINAKMAGLRGK
-2803 VSELERA
+2803 VGDLEKA

-2893 HVQSK
+2893 HVQSR
-2898 AIEARHAALIKR
+2898 AIESRHASLMKR
-2910 WNQLLSNSAA
+2910 WNQLLDNSAA

-2930 HFRKVEDLFLT
+2930 HYRKVEDLFLT

-2966 NSLEEIRALREAHE
+2966 NSLEEIKALREAHD
-2980 AFRSSLSSAQA
+2980 AFRNSLSSAQT
-2991 DFNQLAELDQQI
+2991 DFSQLAELDRQI
-3003 KSYQVV
+3003 KGYRVA

-3057 QHANAFHQWLQ
+3057 QHANAFHQWIQ

-3178 KHFDKEKS
+3178 KHFDKDKS

-3223 VDPNRDGNVSLQEYM
+3223 VDPNRDGHVSLQEYM

-3259 RALSTENKPYVTKEE
+3259 RALSTEQKPYVTKEE
-3274 LYQNLTKEQADY
+3274 LYQNLSREQADY
-3286 CLSHMKPYLDS
+3286 CISHMKPYMDS

-3303 SAFDFVEFT
+3303 SAFDYVEFT

>member
-1 MCYHQRK
+1 
-8 AMRTRSSSPPI
+8 
-19 HVHVNDATPVHVHV
+19 
-33 KSQRTSPARTPQ
+33 
-45 GKTKVDRG
+45 
-53 NLRPTARVKTRV
+53 
-65 PWIPPGKASIR
+65 
-76 DASYKWEG
+76 
-84 PTHCLEI
+84 
-91 TPPLPEPGPEHSQ
+91 
-104 SALHLA
+104 
-110 DLTSEEEEGL
+110 
-120 HGRISQY
+120 
-127 ERKIERLLT
+127 
-136 EVSTLK
+136 
-142 NEVELRKQEQLLE
+142 
-155 RQSEQLSVSQ
+155 
-165 RVIVEQEEE
+165 
-174 LAEVTKELEETERE
+174 
-188 NSRLR
+188 
-193 QSMEKMLVEMDHN
+193 MD
-206 RQDGDSVQ
+206 
-214 QDKDALHRK
+214 
-223 LMEAELDGTAAAK
+223 
-236 QVSALRESVSKLC
+236 
-249 GAVGTRLSGSESAV
+249 SG
-263 LARQK
+263 
-268 ELLLQKLETFEATNR
+268 
-283 TLRHLL
+283 
-289 REQQG
+289 
-294 SQMESLRV
+294 
-302 SEQRDALLK
+302 
-311 RLADTEAENAHLVV
+311 
-325 KLQEKDREVNELSKL
+325 
-340 LDTEKDNTRSTTEL
+340 
-354 SKSLESTR
+354 
-362 AHLQGQ
+362 
-368 LRSKEAE
+368 
-375 NNRLTLQIKN
+375 
-385 LERAANQQKV
+385 
-395 EMEHLTEQLARLKQQ
+395 
-410 SSADREVLKRAT
+410 
-422 RAQKQRAERSEDTA
+422 
-436 GQLSVQLLDM
+436 
-446 EKQVVNALSAAETWQ
+446 
-461 SRHAQEAKEK
+461 
-471 SKLEIELSL
+471 
-480 LNSRI
+480 
-485 AELTE
+485 
-490 QLQGAGDKGRAERE
+490 
-504 ALLDHLHELT
+504 
-514 KESTAAKLENQSLKA
+514 
-529 TASAVEEKLALSQSE
+529 
-544 LLQVKASIQ
+544 
-553 QYESLLDSYKIQVG
+553 
-567 KTRAEADEYRARLAE
+567 
-582 AEQEA
+582 
-587 QAIRGELEQE
+587 
-597 IEEVR
+597 
-602 RDLLGRLAELE
+602 
-613 PLPEALRRSE
+613 
-623 LQLQEAQDRE
+623 
-633 RNQER
+633 
-638 RSMELSTTLTDLR
+638 
-651 MKVETQGSQV
+651 
-661 ELLRQKNKVLLEEN
+661 
-675 RQLQQRVESLERKLE
+675 
-690 EAGSQNSDL
+690 
-699 QAVIAKREDTIHSNQ
+699 
-714 LRLEEKTRECSLL
+714 
-727 SRKLEEAL
+727 
-735 GDARQ
+735 
-740 QISETRGLAAT
+740 
-751 KERST
+751 
-756 QSKILEL
+756 
-763 ETQLSRT
+763 
-770 NSEINQLRRSK
+770 
-781 EEVERRYQSRLQDV
+781 
-795 KDRLE
+795 
-800 QSDSTNRS
+800 
-808 LQNYVQ
+808 
-814 FLKASYANVFGDLAL
+814 
-829 GSSLPAE
+829 
-836 NCVTFGWKKK
+836 
-846 ETAIPES
+846 
-853 RLAASFV
+853 
-860 VDPLGQPPL
+860 
-869 SKLFRKQTEK
+869 
-879 MDTTGVK
+879 GVK

-901 LDRYRRFKELSMMRR
+901 LDRYLRFKELSVLRR
-916 TKLEDSYRFQF
+916 QKLEDSYRFQF
-927 FRRDA
+927 FQRDA

-949 NYKDPSNLQ
+949 NYKDPTNLQ

-971 QANAGAIIK
+971 QANAGAIVK

-1001 RLEELHRLWD
+1001 RLVELHRLWE
-1011 LLLQKTKEK
+1011 LLLLKMQEK
-1020 GMRLLQ
+1020 GVKLQQ
-1026 AQKLVQYLRECEDAL
+1026 AQKLVQYLRECEDVL
-1041 DWISDKEAIATSE
+1041 DWINDKEAIVTSE
-1054 ELGQDLEHVELLQK
+1054 ELGQDLEHVEVLQK

-1080 EERVNEVNQLAAK
+1080 EERVNEVNQFASKLA
-1093 LIQEAHPEAE
+1093 QEEHPELE
-1103 LIVRKQ
+1103 LIKTKQ
-1109 DEVNAAWQ
+1109 DEVNASWQ
-1117 RLKGLAQQRQGKLFG
+1117 RLKGLALQRQGKLFG

-1145 TISWIKEKEQLMAS
+1145 TIGWIREKEQLMAS

-1184 ALEDKVNTLGG
+1184 ALEEKVKALC
-1195 DAERLQQTHPQN
+1195 AESDRLQQSHPMN
-1207 ASQIHLKK
+1207 APQIQVKGE
-1215 DELITNWEQIR
+1215 ELITNWEQIR

-1233 SRLNDSYR
+1233 ARLNDSYK
-1241 LQRFTADFRDL
+1241 LQRFLADFRDL

-1291 HEDSFRATDEAGQAL
+1291 HEDSFKAADAAGQAL
-1306 LNTGHYASE
+1306 LNGGHYASD
-1315 EVKEKLGILAE
+1315 EVREKLTILAE
-1326 EKESLLE
+1326 ERAALLE
-1333 LWEVRRQQYEQCMDL
+1333 LWELRRQQYEQCMDL

-1427 DALLNRR
+1427 DALLSRR
-1434 NALHERAQSR
+1434 NALHERALYR
-1444 RAALEDSFHL
+1444 RTQLADSFHL

-1503 QSRIDALQ
+1503 QSRIDALEN
-1511 KSGQELLDG
+1511 SGQKLIDVN
-1520 KHYASTEVAGR
+1520 HYASDEVAAR
-1531 MEEVSSQWKK
+1531 MSEVITLWKK

-1586 KDLTSVQNLQKKHAL
+1586 KDLTNVQNLQKKHAL

-1615 ITIQARQFQD
+1615 ITIQARQFQE

-1640 LVVRYDALRE
+1640 LVNRYEALKE
-1650 PMAARKQK
+1650 PMVARKQK

-1709 AEITGHEPRIK
+1709 AEIAGHEPRIK

-1726 EAMVEEGHFAGEDV
+1726 ESMISEGHFASDEV
-1740 KVKLTELHGRWDTLK
+1740 KGKLRELNDKWATLK
-1755 AKASQRRQDLE
+1755 NKASQRRQDLE

-1817 LSAYGSSIQGLKEQA
+1817 LRAYGSSIQGLREQA
-1832 QSCRQQVA
+1832 QACRQQVA

-1905 TQSSSREN
+1905 AQSASREN
-1913 LLDEHGSIAL
+1913 LLEEQGSIAL
-1923 RQDQIENQYG
+1923 RQEQIDGQAHMSKEAGSVSLRMNQVEELYHNI
-1933 TLLELGE
+1933 LEMGE

-1960 ELQQWINEKESA
+1960 ELQQWINEKEAS
-1972 LTNEEVGSDLEQVE
+1972 LTNEEVGADLEQVE

-2000 ANESRLRDINKVA
+2000 ANESRLKDINKVA
-2013 SELESEGLMAEE
+2013 DELESEGLITEE
-2025 APMVQAQQQELLGA
+2025 VQPVQHQVWNRRHIMVFHVLFFFFQSVRTAVLA
-2039 APGKDEADS
+2039 VATFNSIKDLNER
-2048 KTASPWKELNN
+2048 WK
-2059 RWRSLQ
+2059 SLQ
-2065 QLAEERSNMLG
+2065 QLAEERSQLLG

-2098 NQALNTDNYGHDL
+2098 NQALNTDSYGHDL

-2150 EAVDDIQEKCTEL
+2150 ESADDIQEKCTEL
-2163 NTAWSSL
+2163 NQAWNSL
-2170 VGRADQRKDKLGNSH
+2170 GTRANQRKEKLGDSH

-2198 SWINGIRGLVSSEE
+2198 SWINGIRGLVSSDE
-2212 LAKDVT
+2212 LARDVT

-2252 VRGHYASPEI
+2252 ARGHYDSPEI
-2262 QQKLEALDRERADL
+2262 KEKLDILEQERASL
-2276 EKAWVQRRMML
+2276 EKAWVERRMML

-2309 REAFLAS
+2309 REAFLNS
-2316 DDKGDSLDSVEALI
+2316 EDKGDSLDSVEALI

-2345 KIAALQSFAD
+2345 KIAALQAFAE
-2355 QLIGADHYAKPEIFN
+2355 QLIIADHYAKGDIAS

-2417 QTATDESYKDPTNIQ
+2417 QTASDESYKDPTNIQ

-2444 LHANADRIRGVIDTG
+2444 LHANADRIRGVVDMG
-2459 NALIQRGACAGSEDA
+2459 NSLIERGACAGSEDA
-2474 VKARLNALD
+2474 VKARLSALAD
-2483 EQWQFLVNKSAE
+2483 QWQFLVSKSAE

-2514 DFDFWLSEVE
+2514 DFDFWLTEVE

-2569 LMASNAFDTSQVK
+2569 LMTSSAFDTTQVK
-2582 EKRDAVNGRF
+2582 EKRDAINDRF
-2592 AKIKSMATGRR
+2592 QRIKSMATARR
-2603 AKLNESHRLHQFFR
+2603 SRLNESHRLHQFFR

-2625 IKEKKLLVSS
+2625 IKEKKLLVGSD
-2635 EDYGRDLTGVQNLR
+2635 DYGRDLTGVQNLR

-2656 AELGAHEPAIQSVL
+2656 AELAAHEPAIQGVL

-2675 LSDDNTIGQEEIQQR
+2675 LADDNTIGKDEIQQR
-2690 LAQFVDHWKELKDL
+2690 LAQFLEHWKELKEQAA
-2704 SGARGQRL
+2704 ARGQRL

-2734 KLNLVGSEDYGDTLA
+2734 KMTLVASEDYGDTLA
-2749 AVQGLLKKH
+2749 AIQGLLKKH
-2758 EAFETDFTVHRD
+2758 EAFETDFTVHKD
-2770 RVNDVCTNGEEL
+2770 RVHDVCANGEDL
-2782 IKKNNHHV
+2782 IQKNNHHV
-2790 DNISAKMSALRGK
+2790 ENISAKMKGLRGK
-2803 VSELERA
+2803 VAELEKA

-2893 HVQSK
+2893 HVQSR
-2898 AIEARHAALIKR
+2898 AIESRHASLMKR
-2910 WNQLLSNSAA
+2910 WNQLLDNSAA

-2930 HFRKVEDLFLT
+2930 HYRKVEDLFLT

-2966 NSLEEIRALREAHE
+2966 NSLEEIKALREAHD
-2980 AFRSSLSSAQA
+2980 AFRNSLSSAQT
-2991 DFNQLAELDQQI
+2991 DFNQLAELDRQI
-3003 KSYQVV
+3003 KGYRVA

-3057 QHANAFHQWLQ
+3057 QHANAFHQWIQ

-3178 KHFDKEKS
+3178 KHFDKDKS

-3223 VDPNRDGNVSLQEYM
+3223 VDPNRDGHVSLQEYM

-3259 RALSTENKPYVTKEE
+3259 RALSTDQKPYVTKEE
-3274 LYQNLTKEQADY
+3274 LYQNLTREQADY
-3286 CLSHMKPYLDS
+3286 CISHMKPYMDS

-3303 SAFDFVEFT
+3303 SAYDYVEFT

>member
-1 MCYHQRK
+1 APHFQ
-8 AMRTRSSSPPI
+8 
-19 HVHVNDATPVHVHV
+19 
-33 KSQRTSPARTPQ
+33 KS
-45 GKTKVDRG
+45 
-53 NLRPTARVKTRV
+53 
-65 PWIPPGKASIR
+65 
-76 DASYKWEG
+76 
-84 PTHCLEI
+84 
-91 TPPLPEPGPEHSQ
+91 
-104 SALHLA
+104 
-110 DLTSEEEEGL
+110 
-120 HGRISQY
+120 
-127 ERKIERLLT
+127 
-136 EVSTLK
+136 
-142 NEVELRKQEQLLE
+142 
-155 RQSEQLSVSQ
+155 
-165 RVIVEQEEE
+165 
-174 LAEVTKELEETERE
+174 
-188 NSRLR
+188 
-193 QSMEKMLVEMDHN
+193 
-206 RQDGDSVQ
+206 
-214 QDKDALHRK
+214 
-223 LMEAELDGTAAAK
+223 
-236 QVSALRESVSKLC
+236 
-249 GAVGTRLSGSESAV
+249 
-263 LARQK
+263 
-268 ELLLQKLETFEATNR
+268 
-283 TLRHLL
+283 
-289 REQQG
+289 
-294 SQMESLRV
+294 
-302 SEQRDALLK
+302 
-311 RLADTEAENAHLVV
+311 
-325 KLQEKDREVNELSKL
+325 
-340 LDTEKDNTRSTTEL
+340 
-354 SKSLESTR
+354 
-362 AHLQGQ
+362 
-368 LRSKEAE
+368 
-375 NNRLTLQIKN
+375 
-385 LERAANQQKV
+385 
-395 EMEHLTEQLARLKQQ
+395 
-410 SSADREVLKRAT
+410 
-422 RAQKQRAERSEDTA
+422 
-436 GQLSVQLLDM
+436 
-446 EKQVVNALSAAETWQ
+446 
-461 SRHAQEAKEK
+461 
-471 SKLEIELSL
+471 
-480 LNSRI
+480 
-485 AELTE
+485 
-490 QLQGAGDKGRAERE
+490 
-504 ALLDHLHELT
+504 
-514 KESTAAKLENQSLKA
+514 
-529 TASAVEEKLALSQSE
+529 
-544 LLQVKASIQ
+544 
-553 QYESLLDSYKIQVG
+553 
-567 KTRAEADEYRARLAE
+567 
-582 AEQEA
+582 
-587 QAIRGELEQE
+587 
-597 IEEVR
+597 
-602 RDLLGRLAELE
+602 
-613 PLPEALRRSE
+613 
-623 LQLQEAQDRE
+623 
-633 RNQER
+633 
-638 RSMELSTTLTDLR
+638 
-651 MKVETQGSQV
+651 
-661 ELLRQKNKVLLEEN
+661 
-675 RQLQQRVESLERKLE
+675 
-690 EAGSQNSDL
+690 
-699 QAVIAKREDTIHSNQ
+699 
-714 LRLEEKTRECSLL
+714 
-727 SRKLEEAL
+727 
-735 GDARQ
+735 
-740 QISETRGLAAT
+740 
-751 KERST
+751 
-756 QSKILEL
+756 
-763 ETQLSRT
+763 
-770 NSEINQLRRSK
+770 
-781 EEVERRYQSRLQDV
+781 
-795 KDRLE
+795 
-800 QSDSTNRS
+800 
-808 LQNYVQ
+808 
-814 FLKASYANVFGDLAL
+814 
-829 GSSLPAE
+829 
-836 NCVTFGWKKK
+836 
-846 ETAIPES
+846 
-853 RLAASFV
+853 
-860 VDPLGQPPL
+860 
-869 SKLFRKQTEK
+869 K
-879 MDTTGVK
+879 MDTSGVK
-886 VLETAEDIQERRQQV
+886 VLETADDIQERRQQV
-901 LDRYRRFKELSMMRR
+901 LDRYRRFKELSAMRR
-916 TKLEDSYRFQF
+916 QKLEDSYRFQF

-932 DELEKWI
+932 EELEKWI

-985 NLMISE
+985 NLMITE
-991 GHFSSETIRT
+991 GHFASETIRS

-1020 GMRLLQ
+1020 GIRLLQ

-1054 ELGQDLEHVELLQK
+1054 ELGQDLEHVEVLQK

-1080 EERVNEVNQLAAK
+1080 EERVNEVNQAAGK
-1093 LIQEAHPEAE
+1093 LTQENHPEAE
-1103 LIVRKQ
+1103 LILKKQ
-1109 DEVNAAWQ
+1109 EEVNTAWQ

-1195 DAERLQQTHPQN
+1195 EAERLQQTHPQN
-1207 ASQIHLKK
+1207 ASQIHMKR

-1233 SRLNDSYR
+1233 AHLNDSYR

-1291 HEDSFRATDEAGQAL
+1291 HEDSFKATDEAGQAL

-1333 LWEVRRQQYEQCMDL
+1333 LWELRRQQYEQCMDL

-1394 LSAQEEKITA
+1394 LSA

-1427 DALLNRR
+1427 DALLSRR

-1503 QSRIDALQ
+1503 QSRVDALQ
-1511 KSGQELLDG
+1511 KSGQELIDR
-1520 KHYASTEVAGR
+1520 KHYASVEVATR
-1531 MEEVSSQWKK
+1531 MDEVSSQWKK

-1615 ITIQARQFQD
+1615 ITIQARQFQE

-1640 LVVRYDALRE
+1640 LVARYEALKE

-1658 LSDSLRLQQ
+1658 LCDSLRLQQ

-1726 EAMVEEGHFAGEDV
+1726 EAMVDEGHFAGEDV
-1740 KVKLTELHGRWDTLK
+1740 KAKLGELNGRWEALK
-1755 AKASQRRQDLE
+1755 GKGAQRRQDLE

-1817 LSAYGSSIQGLKEQA
+1817 LSAYGSSIQALKEQA
-1832 QSCRQQVA
+1832 QACRQQVA

-1913 LLDEHGSIAL
+1913 LLDEQGSIAL

-1933 TLLELGE
+1933 TLQELGE

-1960 ELQQWINEKESA
+1960 ELQQWINEKEGA

-2025 APMVQAQQQELLGA
+2025 APLVQ
-2039 APGKDEADS
+2039 
-2048 KTASPWKELNN
+2048 ELNN
-2059 RWRSLQ
+2059 RWRALQ
-2065 QLAEERSNMLG
+2065 QLAEDRSNMLG

-2198 SWINGIRGLVSSEE
+2198 SWINGIRGLVSSDE

-2252 VRGHYASPEI
+2252 ARGHYASPEI

-2355 QLIGADHYAKPEIFN
+2355 QLISADHYAKPEIFK
-2370 RRNEVLDRWRR
+2370 RLLLILTTRWRH

-2459 NALIQRGACAGSEDA
+2459 NSLIQRGACAGSEDA
-2474 VKARLNALD
+2474 VKSRLVALD

-2582 EKRDAVNGRF
+2582 DKRDAVNGRF
-2592 AKIKSMATGRR
+2592 SKIKSMAAGRR

-2656 AELGAHEPAIQSVL
+2656 AELGAHDPAIQSVL
-2670 DTGKK
+2670 ETGKK

-2690 LAQFVDHWKELKDL
+2690 LAQFVEHWKELKDL
-2704 SGARGQRL
+2704 AAARGQRL

-2770 RVNDVCTNGEEL
+2770 RVNDVCANGDDMTSGGAQE
-2782 IKKNNHHV
+2782 NHHV
-2790 DNISAKMSALRGK
+2790 DNITAKMKALRGK

-2898 AIEARHAALIKR
+2898 AIEARHATLMKR

-2966 NSLEEIRALREAHE
+2966 NSLEEIRALREAHD
-2980 AFRSSLSSAQA
+2980 AFRSSLSSAEA
-2991 DFNQLAELDQQI
+2991 DFNQLAELDRQI

-3068 ETRTYLLDGSCMVE
+3068 ETRSCMVE

-3160 RNTTGVTE
+3160 R
-3168 EALKEFSMMF
+3168 
-3178 KHFDKEKS
+3178 HFDKEKS

-3218 AILDT
+3218 SILDT

-3259 RALSTENKPYVTKEE
+3259 RALSAENKPYVTKEE

-3286 CLSHMKPYLDS
+3286 CISHMKPYLDS

>member
-1 MCYHQRK
+1 MD
-8 AMRTRSSSPPI
+8 SS
-19 HVHVNDATPVHVHV
+19 
-33 KSQRTSPARTPQ
+33 
-45 GKTKVDRG
+45 GTKV
-53 NLRPTARVKTRV
+53 
-65 PWIPPGKASIR
+65 
-76 DASYKWEG
+76 
-84 PTHCLEI
+84 
-91 TPPLPEPGPEHSQ
+91 
-104 SALHLA
+104 
-110 DLTSEEEEGL
+110 
-120 HGRISQY
+120 
-127 ERKIERLLT
+127 
-136 EVSTLK
+136 
-142 NEVELRKQEQLLE
+142 
-155 RQSEQLSVSQ
+155 
-165 RVIVEQEEE
+165 
-174 LAEVTKELEETERE
+174 
-188 NSRLR
+188 
-193 QSMEKMLVEMDHN
+193 
-206 RQDGDSVQ
+206 
-214 QDKDALHRK
+214 
-223 LMEAELDGTAAAK
+223 LD
-236 QVSALRESVSKLC
+236 
-249 GAVGTRLSGSESAV
+249 
-263 LARQK
+263 
-268 ELLLQKLETFEATNR
+268 
-283 TLRHLL
+283 
-289 REQQG
+289 
-294 SQMESLRV
+294 
-302 SEQRDALLK
+302 
-311 RLADTEAENAHLVV
+311 
-325 KLQEKDREVNELSKL
+325 
-340 LDTEKDNTRSTTEL
+340 
-354 SKSLESTR
+354 
-362 AHLQGQ
+362 
-368 LRSKEAE
+368 
-375 NNRLTLQIKN
+375 
-385 LERAANQQKV
+385 
-395 EMEHLTEQLARLKQQ
+395 
-410 SSADREVLKRAT
+410 SAD
-422 RAQKQRAERSEDTA
+422 D
-436 GQLSVQLLDM
+436 
-446 EKQVVNALSAAETWQ
+446 
-461 SRHAQEAKEK
+461 
-471 SKLEIELSL
+471 
-480 LNSRI
+480 
-485 AELTE
+485 
-490 QLQGAGDKGRAERE
+490 
-504 ALLDHLHELT
+504 
-514 KESTAAKLENQSLKA
+514 
-529 TASAVEEKLALSQSE
+529 
-544 LLQVKASIQ
+544 
-553 QYESLLDSYKIQVG
+553 
-567 KTRAEADEYRARLAE
+567 
-582 AEQEA
+582 
-587 QAIRGELEQE
+587 
-597 IEEVR
+597 
-602 RDLLGRLAELE
+602 
-613 PLPEALRRSE
+613 
-623 LQLQEAQDRE
+623 
-633 RNQER
+633 
-638 RSMELSTTLTDLR
+638 
-651 MKVETQGSQV
+651 
-661 ELLRQKNKVLLEEN
+661 
-675 RQLQQRVESLERKLE
+675 
-690 EAGSQNSDL
+690 
-699 QAVIAKREDTIHSNQ
+699 IH
-714 LRLEEKTRECSLL
+714 
-727 SRKLEEAL
+727 
-735 GDARQ
+735 
-740 QISETRGLAAT
+740 
-751 KERST
+751 
-756 QSKILEL
+756 
-763 ETQLSRT
+763 
-770 NSEINQLRRSK
+770 
-781 EEVERRYQSRLQDV
+781 
-795 KDRLE
+795 
-800 QSDSTNRS
+800 
-808 LQNYVQ
+808 
-814 FLKASYANVFGDLAL
+814 
-829 GSSLPAE
+829 
-836 NCVTFGWKKK
+836 
-846 ETAIPES
+846 
-853 RLAASFV
+853 
-860 VDPLGQPPL
+860 
-869 SKLFRKQTEK
+869 
-879 MDTTGVK
+879 
-886 VLETAEDIQERRQQV
+886 ERRQQV
-901 LDRYRRFKELSMMRR
+901 LDRYRRFKELSNLRR
-916 TKLEDSYRFQF
+916 QKLDDSYNFQS

-939 QEKLQIASDE
+939 LEKLQIASDE
-949 NYKDPSNLQ
+949 SYKDPSNLQ

-971 QANAGAIIK
+971 QANAGAIVK
-980 LDETG
+980 LDEFG
-985 NLMISE
+985 NKMIQD
-991 GHFSSETIRT
+991 GHFATETIRA
-1001 RLEELHRLWD
+1001 RLEELHQLWERL
-1011 LLLQKTKEK
+1011 LEKMREK
-1020 GMRLLQ
+1020 GIRLLQ
-1026 AQKLVQYLRECEDAL
+1026 TQKLVQYQRECDDAM
-1041 DWISDKEAIATSE
+1041 DWINDKEAIVTLE
-1054 ELGQDLEHVELLQK
+1054 ELGQDLEHVEVLQK

-1080 EERVNEVNQLAAK
+1080 EERVNEVNQLAGK
-1093 LIQEAHPEAE
+1093 LAQESHPELV
-1103 LIVRKQ
+1103 LITHRQ

-1117 RLKGLAQQRQGKLFG
+1117 RLKGLALQRQGKLFG

-1169 QALLRKHEGLERDLA
+1169 QTLLRKHEGLERDLA
-1184 ALEDKVNTLGG
+1184 ALEDKVKALCTEA
-1195 DAERLQQTHPQN
+1195 DRLQQSHPQS
-1207 ASQIHLKK
+1207 AAQIQVKRE
-1215 DELITNWEQIR
+1215 ELIQNWERIR
-1226 TLAAERH
+1226 TLAAQRH
-1233 SRLNDSYR
+1233 TRLDDSYR
-1241 LQRFTADFRDL
+1241 LQRFLADFRDL

-1291 HEDSFRATDEAGQAL
+1291 HEDSFKATDEAGQAL
-1306 LNTGHYASE
+1306 LAGSHYASD
-1315 EVKEKLGILAE
+1315 EVREKLGVLAE
-1326 EKESLLE
+1326 EKISLLE
-1333 LWEVRRQQYEQCMDL
+1333 LWELRRHQYEQCMDL

-1404 LDEFA
+1404 LEEFA

-1414 NNHYAKE
+1414 SDHYAKE
-1421 DVATRR
+1421 DVAARR
-1427 DALLNRR
+1427 DALLSRR
-1434 NALHERAQSR
+1434 NALHDRAMHR
-1444 RAALEDSFHL
+1444 RTALESSFSL

-1468 NEKMKTATDEAYK
+1468 NEKMKTATDEAHK

-1503 QSRIDALQ
+1503 QSRIDTLQ
-1511 KSGQELLDG
+1511 RGGQELIDAN
-1520 KHYASTEVAGR
+1520 HYASD
-1531 MEEVSSQWKK
+1531 EVSARMNEVISLWKK
-1541 LLEATELKGIK
+1541 LLEATEMKGIK

-1577 GHLASDDYG
+1577 GHLGSDDYG

-1601 LEADVAAHQDRIDG
+1601 LEADIAAHQDRIDG
-1615 ITIQARQFQD
+1615 INIQARQFQE
-1625 AGHFDADNIRKKQEA
+1625 AGHFDADNIKKKQETLVGRYEA
-1640 LVVRYDALRE
+1640 LKE
-1650 PMAARKQK
+1650 PMVARKQK
-1658 LSDSLRLQQ
+1658 LADSLRLQQ

-1709 AEITGHEPRIK
+1709 AEIGGHDPRIK
-1720 AVTQKG
+1720 AVAQKG
-1726 EAMVEEGHFAGEDV
+1726 QAMVDDGHFASEEV
-1740 KVKLTELHGRWDTLK
+1740 KTKLNDLNQKWESLK
-1755 AKASQRRQDLE
+1755 AKAAQRRQDLE

-1781 ESWMREKEPIVG
+1781 ESWMREKEPVVG
-1793 STDYGKDEDS
+1793 SPDYGKDEDS

-1817 LSAYGSSIQGLKEQA
+1817 LIAYGSSIQALKEQA
-1832 QSCRQQVA
+1832 QGCRQQVA

-1905 TQSSSREN
+1905 AQSTSREN
-1913 LLDEHGSIAL
+1913 LLEDSSSIVMRQEQIDNQALLAKEVGSVVL
-1923 RQDQIENQYG
+1923 RMKQVEELYQS
-1933 TLLELGE
+1933 LLELGR
-1940 KRKDMLEK
+1940 KRKEMLEK

-1960 ELQQWINEKESA
+1960 ELQQWINEKETT
-1972 LTNEEVGSDLEQVE
+1972 LTNEEVGTDLEQVE

-2013 SELESEGLMAEE
+2013 NDLESEGLMVEE
-2025 APMVQAQQQELLGA
+2025 VQQVSQVPFHFRL
-2039 APGKDEADS
+2039 
-2048 KTASPWKELNN
+2048 ELNE
-2059 RWRSLQ
+2059 RWKSLQ
-2065 QLAEERSNMLG
+2065 KLAEERSQILG

-2136 SLGETAERLIQSHP
+2136 SLGETANRLIQSHP
-2150 EAVDDIQEKCTEL
+2150 ESVEDVQEKCTEL
-2163 NTAWSSL
+2163 NQAWTNL
-2170 VGRADQRKDKLGNSH
+2170 VERADQRKEKLNDSH

-2237 AGTFQAFEQFGQQLL
+2237 AGTFQAFEQFGHQLL
-2252 VRGHYASPEI
+2252 ARGHYACPEI
-2262 QQKLEALDRERADL
+2262 REKLDILERERADL
-2276 EKAWVQRRMML
+2276 EKAWIQRRMML

-2330 KKHEDFDKAINVQEE
+2330 KKHEDFDKAITVQEE

-2355 QLIGADHYAKPEIFN
+2355 QLIASEHYAKGDISN

-2444 LHANADRIRGVIDTG
+2444 LQANADRIRGVIDMG
-2459 NALIQRGACAGSEDA
+2459 KSLIDRGACAGSEDA
-2474 VKARLNALD
+2474 VQVRLAELAK
-2483 EQWQFLVNKSAE
+2483 QWEYLVRKSAE

-2548 LEADIS
+2548 LEADVS
-2554 AHEDRLKDLNGQADS
+2554 AHEDRLKDLNVQADS
-2569 LMASNAFDTSQVK
+2569 LMSSDAFDTTQVK
-2582 EKRDAVNGRF
+2582 DKRNLVNGRF
-2592 AKIKSMATGRR
+2592 QKIKNMATSRR

-2656 AELGAHEPAIQSVL
+2656 AELAAHEPAIQSVL

-2675 LSDDNTIGQEEIQQR
+2675 LSDDNTIGKEEIQQR
-2690 LAQFVDHWKELKDL
+2690 LAQFVEHWKELKEFAA
-2704 SGARGQRL
+2704 ARGQRL

-2734 KLNLVGSEDYGDTLA
+2734 KLNLVASEDYGDTLA

-2770 RVNDVCTNGEEL
+2770 RVHDVCVNGEEL

-2790 DNISAKMSALRGK
+2790 ENISAKMKGLRGK
-2803 VSELERA
+2803 VTELEKA

-2865 TFDAGLQAFQ
+2865 TFDAGLHAFQ
-2875 QEGITNIT
+2875 QEGIANIT

-2893 HVQSK
+2893 HIQSK
-2898 AIEARHAALIKR
+2898 AIEARHASLMKR
-2910 WNQLLSNSAA
+2910 WNQLLANSDA

-2930 HFRKVEDLFLT
+2930 HFRKLEDLFLT

-2966 NSLEEIRALREAHE
+2966 NSLEEIKALREAHE
-2980 AFRSSLSSAQA
+2980 AFRSSLSSAQT
-2991 DFNQLAELDQQI
+2991 DFNQLAELDRQI
-3003 KSYQVV
+3003 KSYRMT

-3044 RQEENDKLRQEFA
+3044 RQEENDKLRILIIYW
-3057 QHANAFHQWLQ
+3057 N
-3068 ETRTYLLDGSCMVE
+3068 DGSRIYFDYSKFTCKISNS

-3178 KHFDKEKS
+3178 KHFDKDKL

-3218 AILDT
+3218 AILDA
-3223 VDPNRDGNVSLQEYM
+3223 VDPNRDGYVSLQEYM

-3259 RALSTENKPYVTKEE
+3259 RALSSEGKQFVTREE
-3274 LYQNLTKEQADY
+3274 LYQNLSREQADY
-3286 CLSHMKPYLDS
+3286 CISHMKPYTDS
-3297 KGRELP
+3297 KGREIP
-3303 SAFDFVEFT
+3303 SAFDYVEFT

>member
-1 MCYHQRK
+1 MF
-8 AMRTRSSSPPI
+8 SS
-19 HVHVNDATPVHVHV
+19 
-33 KSQRTSPARTPQ
+33 
-45 GKTKVDRG
+45 
-53 NLRPTARVKTRV
+53 
-65 PWIPPGKASIR
+65 
-76 DASYKWEG
+76 
-84 PTHCLEI
+84 
-91 TPPLPEPGPEHSQ
+91 
-104 SALHLA
+104 
-110 DLTSEEEEGL
+110 
-120 HGRISQY
+120 
-127 ERKIERLLT
+127 
-136 EVSTLK
+136 
-142 NEVELRKQEQLLE
+142 LRK
-155 RQSEQLSVSQ
+155 
-165 RVIVEQEEE
+165 
-174 LAEVTKELEETERE
+174 
-188 NSRLR
+188 
-193 QSMEKMLVEMDHN
+193 
-206 RQDGDSVQ
+206 VQ
-214 QDKDALHRK
+214 
-223 LMEAELDGTAAAK
+223 
-236 QVSALRESVSKLC
+236 
-249 GAVGTRLSGSESAV
+249 
-263 LARQK
+263 
-268 ELLLQKLETFEATNR
+268 
-283 TLRHLL
+283 
-289 REQQG
+289 
-294 SQMESLRV
+294 
-302 SEQRDALLK
+302 
-311 RLADTEAENAHLVV
+311 
-325 KLQEKDREVNELSKL
+325 
-340 LDTEKDNTRSTTEL
+340 
-354 SKSLESTR
+354 
-362 AHLQGQ
+362 
-368 LRSKEAE
+368 
-375 NNRLTLQIKN
+375 
-385 LERAANQQKV
+385 
-395 EMEHLTEQLARLKQQ
+395 
-410 SSADREVLKRAT
+410 
-422 RAQKQRAERSEDTA
+422 
-436 GQLSVQLLDM
+436 
-446 EKQVVNALSAAETWQ
+446 
-461 SRHAQEAKEK
+461 
-471 SKLEIELSL
+471 
-480 LNSRI
+480 
-485 AELTE
+485 
-490 QLQGAGDKGRAERE
+490 
-504 ALLDHLHELT
+504 
-514 KESTAAKLENQSLKA
+514 
-529 TASAVEEKLALSQSE
+529 
-544 LLQVKASIQ
+544 
-553 QYESLLDSYKIQVG
+553 
-567 KTRAEADEYRARLAE
+567 
-582 AEQEA
+582 
-587 QAIRGELEQE
+587 
-597 IEEVR
+597 
-602 RDLLGRLAELE
+602 
-613 PLPEALRRSE
+613 
-623 LQLQEAQDRE
+623 
-633 RNQER
+633 
-638 RSMELSTTLTDLR
+638 
-651 MKVETQGSQV
+651 
-661 ELLRQKNKVLLEEN
+661 
-675 RQLQQRVESLERKLE
+675 
-690 EAGSQNSDL
+690 
-699 QAVIAKREDTIHSNQ
+699 
-714 LRLEEKTRECSLL
+714 
-727 SRKLEEAL
+727 
-735 GDARQ
+735 
-740 QISETRGLAAT
+740 
-751 KERST
+751 
-756 QSKILEL
+756 
-763 ETQLSRT
+763 
-770 NSEINQLRRSK
+770 
-781 EEVERRYQSRLQDV
+781 
-795 KDRLE
+795 
-800 QSDSTNRS
+800 
-808 LQNYVQ
+808 
-814 FLKASYANVFGDLAL
+814 
-829 GSSLPAE
+829 
-836 NCVTFGWKKK
+836 
-846 ETAIPES
+846 
-853 RLAASFV
+853 
-860 VDPLGQPPL
+860 
-869 SKLFRKQTEK
+869 K
-879 MDTTGVK
+879 MDSSGVK
-886 VLETAEDIQERRQQV
+886 VLETAEDIQDRRQQV
-901 LDRYRRFKELSMMRR
+901 LDRYLRFKELSTLRR
-916 TKLEDSYRFQF
+916 QKLEDSYRFQF
-927 FRRDA
+927 FQRDA

-949 NYKDPSNLQ
+949 NYKDPTNLQ

-971 QANAGAIIK
+971 QANAGAIVK

-985 NLMISE
+985 NLMVAE
-991 GHFSSETIRT
+991 NHFASETIRM
-1001 RLEELHRLWD
+1001 RLMELHRLWE
-1011 LLLQKTKEK
+1011 LLLMKMREK
-1020 GMRLLQ
+1020 GVKLLQ
-1026 AQKLVQYLRECEDAL
+1026 AQKLVQYLRECEDVM
-1041 DWISDKEAIATSE
+1041 DWINDKEAIVTSE
-1054 ELGQDLEHVELLQK
+1054 ELGQDLEHVEVLQK

-1080 EERVNEVNQLAAK
+1080 EERVNEVNLFAGK
-1093 LIQEAHPEAE
+1093 LVQEEHPEVE
-1103 LIVRKQ
+1103 LITAKQ
-1109 DEVNAAWQ
+1109 NEVNAGWQ
-1117 RLKGLAQQRQGKLFG
+1117 RLKGLALSRQGKLFG

-1145 TISWIKEKEQLMAS
+1145 TISWIREKEQLMAS

-1184 ALEDKVNTLGG
+1184 ALEDKVKALCSES
-1195 DAERLQQTHPQN
+1195 DRLQESHPLN
-1207 ASQIHLKK
+1207 AAQILVKRE
-1215 DELITNWEQIR
+1215 ELIANWEQIR

-1233 SRLNDSYR
+1233 ARLNDSYR
-1241 LQRFTADFRDL
+1241 LQRFLADFRDL
-1252 TSWVTEMKALINADE
+1252 TSWVTEMRALINADE

-1291 HEDSFRATDEAGQAL
+1291 HEDSFKSADESGLAL
-1306 LNTGHYASE
+1306 LAAGHYASD
-1315 EVKEKLGILAE
+1315 EVREKLAILAE
-1326 EKESLLE
+1326 ERTTLLE
-1333 LWEVRRQQYEQCMDL
+1333 LWELRRQQYEQCMDL

-1421 DVATRR
+1421 DVSSRR

-1434 NALHERAQSR
+1434 NALHDRAMHRRAQL
-1444 RAALEDSFHL
+1444 ADSFHL
-1454 QQFFRDSDELKSWI
+1454 QQFFRDSDELKSWL

-1503 QSRIDALQ
+1503 QSRIDALEN
-1511 KSGQELLDG
+1511 SGQKLIDVD
-1520 KHYASTEVAGR
+1520 HYASDEVAAR
-1531 MEEVSSQWKK
+1531 KNDVITLWKR

-1601 LEADVAAHQDRIDG
+1601 LEADIAAHQDRIDG

-1640 LVVRYDALRE
+1640 LVGRYEALKE
-1650 PMAARKQK
+1650 PMVARKQK
-1658 LSDSLRLQQ
+1658 LADSLRLQQ

-1709 AEITGHEPRIK
+1709 AEIAGHEPRIK

-1726 EAMVEEGHFAGEDV
+1726 GAMVEEGHFAAEDV
-1740 KVKLTELHGRWDTLK
+1740 KTKINELNMKWESLK
-1755 AKASQRRQDLE
+1755 NKASQRRQDLE

-1793 STDYGKDEDS
+1793 SMDYGKDEDS

-1817 LSAYGSSIQGLKEQA
+1817 LTAYGSSILALREQA

-1905 TQSSSREN
+1905 AQSSSREN
-1913 LLDEHGSIAL
+1913 LLEEQGSIAL
-1923 RQDQIENQYG
+1923 RQEQIDHQTPITKEAGSVSLRMKQVEELYG
-1933 TLLELGE
+1933 SLLEMGE

-1953 MLFREAN
+1953 MVFREAN
-1960 ELQQWINEKESA
+1960 ELQQWINEKEAA
-1972 LTNEEVGSDLEQVE
+1972 LTNEEVGADLEQVE

-2000 ANESRLRDINKVA
+2000 ANESRLKDINKVA
-2013 SELESEGLMAEE
+2013 EDLESEGLITEE
-2025 APMVQAQQQELLGA
+2025 VQAVQQQEMFA
-2039 APGKDEADS
+2039 APRDEMDS
-2048 KTASPWKELNN
+2048 KPASPWKSVRMAVHSVATFNSIKELNE
-2059 RWRSLQ
+2059 RWRALQ
-2065 QLAEERSNMLG
+2065 LLAEERSQLLG

-2150 EAVDDIQEKCTEL
+2150 ESAQDIQEKCTEL
-2163 NTAWSSL
+2163 NQAWSSL
-2170 VGRADQRKDKLGNSH
+2170 GKRADQRKEKLGDSH

-2198 SWINGIRGLVSSEE
+2198 SWINGIRGLVSSDE

-2237 AGTFQAFEQFGQQLL
+2237 AGTFLAFEQFGQQLL
-2252 VRGHYASPEI
+2252 ARGHYASPEI
-2262 QQKLEALDRERADL
+2262 KEKLDNLDQERAGL

-2309 REAFLAS
+2309 REAFLNS
-2316 DDKGDSLDSVEALI
+2316 EDKGDSLDSVEALI

-2345 KIAALQSFAD
+2345 KIAALQLFAD
-2355 QLIGADHYAKPEIFN
+2355 QLISSDHYAKGDISG
-2370 RRNEVLDRWRR
+2370 RCNEVLDRWRR

-2417 QTATDESYKDPTNIQ
+2417 QTASDESYKDPTNIQ

-2444 LHANADRIRGVIDTG
+2444 LHANADRIRGVIDMG
-2459 NALIQRGACAGSEDA
+2459 NSLIDRGACAGSEDA
-2474 VKARLNALD
+2474 VKVRLAALAD
-2483 EQWQFLVNKSAE
+2483 QWQFLVQKSAE

-2502 ANKQQNFNTGIK
+2502 ANRQQNFNTGIK
-2514 DFDFWLSEVE
+2514 DFDFWLSEVD

-2554 AHEDRLKDLNGQADS
+2554 AHEDRLKDLNSQADS
-2569 LMASNAFDTSQVK
+2569 LMTSSAFDTTQVK
-2582 EKRDAVNGRF
+2582 EKRDAINDRF
-2592 AKIKSMATGRR
+2592 RRIKSMASGRR

-2617 DLDDEESW
+2617 DMDDEESW
-2625 IKEKKLLVSS
+2625 IKEKKLLVNS

-2656 AELGAHEPAIQSVL
+2656 AELAAHEPAIQGVL
-2670 DTGKK
+2670 DTGRK
-2675 LSDDNTIGQEEIQQR
+2675 LSDDNTIGKEEIEQR
-2690 LAQFVDHWKELKDL
+2690 LAQFVEHWHELKKL
-2704 SGARGQRL
+2704 AAARGQRL

-2722 ANVEE
+2722 ANMEE

-2734 KLNLVGSEDYGDTLA
+2734 KMTLVASEDYGDTLA
-2749 AVQGLLKKH
+2749 AIQGLLKKH
-2758 EAFETDFTVHRD
+2758 EAFETDFTVHKE
-2770 RVNDVCTNGEEL
+2770 RVNDVCANGEEL
-2782 IKKNNHHV
+2782 IHKSNHHQ
-2790 DNISAKMSALRGK
+2790 DNITLKMKGLREK
-2803 VSELERA
+2803 VAELEKA

-2898 AIEARHAALIKR
+2898 AIEARHASLMKR
-2910 WNQLLSNSAA
+2910 WNQLLSNSAT
-2920 RKKKLLEAQE
+2920 RKEKLLEAQE
-2930 HFRKVEDLFLT
+2930 HYRKVEDLFLT

-2966 NSLEEIRALREAHE
+2966 NSLEEIKALREAHD
-2980 AFRSSLSSAQA
+2980 AFRNSLSSAQA
-2991 DFNQLAELDQQI
+2991 DFNQLAELDRQI
-3003 KSYQVV
+3003 KSFRVA

-3057 QHANAFHQWLQ
+3057 QHANAFHQWIQ

-3178 KHFDKEKS
+3178 KHFDKDKS

-3223 VDPNRDGNVSLQEYM
+3223 VDPNRDGHVSLQEYM

-3259 RALSTENKPYVTKEE
+3259 RALSTEQKPYVTKEE
-3274 LYQNLTKEQADY
+3274 LYQNLSREQADY
-3286 CLSHMKPYLDS
+3286 CISHMKPYADS

-3303 SAFDFVEFT
+3303 SAFDYIEFT

>member
-1 MCYHQRK
+1 M
-8 AMRTRSSSPPI
+8 
-19 HVHVNDATPVHVHV
+19 D
-33 KSQRTSPARTPQ
+33 
-45 GKTKVDRG
+45 
-53 NLRPTARVKTRV
+53 
-65 PWIPPGKASIR
+65 
-76 DASYKWEG
+76 
-84 PTHCLEI
+84 
-91 TPPLPEPGPEHSQ
+91 
-104 SALHLA
+104 
-110 DLTSEEEEGL
+110 
-120 HGRISQY
+120 IS
-127 ERKIERLLT
+127 
-136 EVSTLK
+136 
-142 NEVELRKQEQLLE
+142 
-155 RQSEQLSVSQ
+155 
-165 RVIVEQEEE
+165 
-174 LAEVTKELEETERE
+174 
-188 NSRLR
+188 
-193 QSMEKMLVEMDHN
+193 
-206 RQDGDSVQ
+206 
-214 QDKDALHRK
+214 
-223 LMEAELDGTAAAK
+223 
-236 QVSALRESVSKLC
+236 
-249 GAVGTRLSGSESAV
+249 
-263 LARQK
+263 
-268 ELLLQKLETFEATNR
+268 
-283 TLRHLL
+283 
-289 REQQG
+289 
-294 SQMESLRV
+294 
-302 SEQRDALLK
+302 
-311 RLADTEAENAHLVV
+311 
-325 KLQEKDREVNELSKL
+325 
-340 LDTEKDNTRSTTEL
+340 
-354 SKSLESTR
+354 
-362 AHLQGQ
+362 
-368 LRSKEAE
+368 
-375 NNRLTLQIKN
+375 
-385 LERAANQQKV
+385 
-395 EMEHLTEQLARLKQQ
+395 
-410 SSADREVLKRAT
+410 
-422 RAQKQRAERSEDTA
+422 
-436 GQLSVQLLDM
+436 
-446 EKQVVNALSAAETWQ
+446 
-461 SRHAQEAKEK
+461 
-471 SKLEIELSL
+471 
-480 LNSRI
+480 
-485 AELTE
+485 
-490 QLQGAGDKGRAERE
+490 
-504 ALLDHLHELT
+504 
-514 KESTAAKLENQSLKA
+514 
-529 TASAVEEKLALSQSE
+529 
-544 LLQVKASIQ
+544 
-553 QYESLLDSYKIQVG
+553 
-567 KTRAEADEYRARLAE
+567 
-582 AEQEA
+582 
-587 QAIRGELEQE
+587 
-597 IEEVR
+597 
-602 RDLLGRLAELE
+602 
-613 PLPEALRRSE
+613 
-623 LQLQEAQDRE
+623 
-633 RNQER
+633 
-638 RSMELSTTLTDLR
+638 
-651 MKVETQGSQV
+651 
-661 ELLRQKNKVLLEEN
+661 
-675 RQLQQRVESLERKLE
+675 
-690 EAGSQNSDL
+690 
-699 QAVIAKREDTIHSNQ
+699 
-714 LRLEEKTRECSLL
+714 
-727 SRKLEEAL
+727 
-735 GDARQ
+735 
-740 QISETRGLAAT
+740 
-751 KERST
+751 
-756 QSKILEL
+756 
-763 ETQLSRT
+763 
-770 NSEINQLRRSK
+770 
-781 EEVERRYQSRLQDV
+781 
-795 KDRLE
+795 
-800 QSDSTNRS
+800 
-808 LQNYVQ
+808 
-814 FLKASYANVFGDLAL
+814 
-829 GSSLPAE
+829 
-836 NCVTFGWKKK
+836 
-846 ETAIPES
+846 
-853 RLAASFV
+853 
-860 VDPLGQPPL
+860 
-869 SKLFRKQTEK
+869 
-879 MDTTGVK
+879 GVK
-886 VLETAEDIQERRQQV
+886 VLESAEDIQERRQQV
-901 LDRYRRFKELSMMRR
+901 LDRYRRFKELSVVRR
-916 TKLEDSYRFQF
+916 QKLEDSYRFQF

-985 NLMISE
+985 NLMTSE
-991 GHFSSETIRT
+991 SHFASETIRT

-1020 GMRLLQ
+1020 GVRLLQ

-1041 DWISDKEAIATSE
+1041 DWINDKEAIATSE
-1054 ELGQDLEHVELLQK
+1054 ELGQDLEHVEVLQK

-1080 EERVNEVNQLAAK
+1080 EERVNEVNQAAGK
-1093 LIQEAHPEAE
+1093 LTQENHPEAE
-1103 LIVRKQ
+1103 LILKKQ
-1109 DEVNAAWQ
+1109 EEVNAAWQ

-1184 ALEDKVNTLGG
+1184 ALKDKVNTLGG
-1195 DAERLQQTHPQN
+1195 EADRLQQTHPQN
-1207 ASQIHLKK
+1207 ASQIHLKR

-1233 SRLNDSYR
+1233 ARLNDSYR

-1291 HEDSFRATDEAGQAL
+1291 HEDSFKSTDEAGQAL

-1315 EVKEKLGILAE
+1315 EVKEKLGILSE
-1326 EKESLLE
+1326 EKVSLLE
-1333 LWEVRRQQYEQCMDL
+1333 LWELRRQQYEQCMDL

-1427 DALLNRR
+1427 DALLSRR
-1434 NALHERAQSR
+1434 NALHERAQFR

-1511 KSGQELLDG
+1511 KSGQELVDG
-1520 KHYASTEVAGR
+1520 KHYASSEVSTR
-1531 MEEVSSQWKK
+1531 MDEVSSQWKK

-1577 GHLASDDYG
+1577 GHLASDDFG

-1615 ITIQARQFQD
+1615 ITIQARQFQE

-1640 LVVRYDALRE
+1640 LVARYEALKE

-1667 LFRDVEDEET
+1667 LFRDLEDEET
-1677 WIREKEPIAAS
+1677 WIREKEPIASS

-1709 AEITGHEPRIK
+1709 AEISGHEPRIK

-1726 EAMVEEGHFAGEDV
+1726 EAMIEEGHFAGDDV
-1740 KVKLTELHGRWDTLK
+1740 KTKLQELHNRWDGLK
-1755 AKASQRRQDLE
+1755 GKAAQRRQDLE

-1817 LSAYGSSIQGLKEQA
+1817 LSAYGSSIQALKEQA
-1832 QSCRQQVA
+1832 EACRQQVA

-1913 LLDEHGSIAL
+1913 LLNEQGSIAL
-1923 RQDQIENQYG
+1923 RQEQIENQYG
-1933 TLLELGE
+1933 TLQEFGE

-2025 APMVQAQQQELLGA
+2025 APVVFPYLLTVITYPMCFNVVA
-2039 APGKDEADS
+2039 FLFMPLTHTVAFATD
-2048 KTASPWKELNN
+2048 ELNN
-2059 RWRSLQ
+2059 RWRALQ
-2065 QLAEERSNMLG
+2065 QLAEDRSNMLG

-2170 VGRADQRKDKLGNSH
+2170 VGRADQRKEKLGNSH

-2198 SWINGIRGLVSSEE
+2198 SWINGIRGLVSSDE

-2237 AGTFQAFEQFGQQLL
+2237 VGTFQAFEQFGQQLL
-2252 VRGHYASPEI
+2252 ARGHYASPEI
-2262 QQKLEALDRERADL
+2262 QQKLEALERERADL

-2355 QLIGADHYAKPEIFN
+2355 QLISADHYAKPEIFN

-2432 SKHQKHQAFEAE
+2432 VMSHFSKHQKHQAFEAE

-2569 LMASNAFDTSQVK
+2569 LMSSNAFDTSQVK
-2582 EKRDAVNGRF
+2582 DKRDAVNGRF
-2592 AKIKSMATGRR
+2592 GKIKSMAAGRR

-2670 DTGKK
+2670 ETGKK
-2675 LSDDNTIGQEEIQQR
+2675 LSDDNTIGQEEIHQR
-2690 LAQFVDHWKELKDL
+2690 LAQFVEHWRELKDL
-2704 SGARGQRL
+2704 AAARGQRL

-2770 RVNDVCTNGEEL
+2770 RVNDVCSNGDEL
-2782 IKKNNHHV
+2782 IKKENHNV
-2790 DNISAKMSALRGK
+2790 ENIMAKMKALRGK

-2810 AAQRKAKLDE
+2810 AAQRKSKLDE

-2898 AIEARHAALIKR
+2898 AIEARHATLMKR

-2966 NSLEEIRALREAHE
+2966 NSLEEIRALRDAHD
-2980 AFRSSLSSAQA
+2980 AFRSSLSSAEA
-2991 DFNQLAELDQQI
+2991 DFNQLAELDRQI
-3003 KSYQVV
+3003 KNYHVA

-3068 ETRTYLLDGSCMVE
+3068 ETRYRGPASYRRVIRVYQYEVDDDLSGRSCMVE

-3218 AILDT
+3218 SILDI

-3259 RALSTENKPYVTKEE
+3259 RALSAENKPYVTKEE

-3286 CLSHMKPYLDS
+3286 CISHMKPYLDS
-3297 KGRELP
+3297 KGREIP

>member
-1 MCYHQRK
+1 M
-8 AMRTRSSSPPI
+8 
-19 HVHVNDATPVHVHV
+19 
-33 KSQRTSPARTPQ
+33 
-45 GKTKVDRG
+45 
-53 NLRPTARVKTRV
+53 
-65 PWIPPGKASIR
+65 
-76 DASYKWEG
+76 
-84 PTHCLEI
+84 
-91 TPPLPEPGPEHSQ
+91 
-104 SALHLA
+104 
-110 DLTSEEEEGL
+110 
-120 HGRISQY
+120 
-127 ERKIERLLT
+127 
-136 EVSTLK
+136 
-142 NEVELRKQEQLLE
+142 
-155 RQSEQLSVSQ
+155 
-165 RVIVEQEEE
+165 
-174 LAEVTKELEETERE
+174 
-188 NSRLR
+188 
-193 QSMEKMLVEMDHN
+193 
-206 RQDGDSVQ
+206 
-214 QDKDALHRK
+214 
-223 LMEAELDGTAAAK
+223 
-236 QVSALRESVSKLC
+236 
-249 GAVGTRLSGSESAV
+249 
-263 LARQK
+263 
-268 ELLLQKLETFEATNR
+268 
-283 TLRHLL
+283 
-289 REQQG
+289 
-294 SQMESLRV
+294 
-302 SEQRDALLK
+302 
-311 RLADTEAENAHLVV
+311 
-325 KLQEKDREVNELSKL
+325 
-340 LDTEKDNTRSTTEL
+340 
-354 SKSLESTR
+354 
-362 AHLQGQ
+362 
-368 LRSKEAE
+368 
-375 NNRLTLQIKN
+375 
-385 LERAANQQKV
+385 
-395 EMEHLTEQLARLKQQ
+395 
-410 SSADREVLKRAT
+410 
-422 RAQKQRAERSEDTA
+422 DTA
-436 GQLSVQLLDM
+436 G
-446 EKQVVNALSAAETWQ
+446 A
-461 SRHAQEAKEK
+461 
-471 SKLEIELSL
+471 
-480 LNSRI
+480 
-485 AELTE
+485 
-490 QLQGAGDKGRAERE
+490 
-504 ALLDHLHELT
+504 
-514 KESTAAKLENQSLKA
+514 
-529 TASAVEEKLALSQSE
+529 
-544 LLQVKASIQ
+544 
-553 QYESLLDSYKIQVG
+553 
-567 KTRAEADEYRARLAE
+567 
-582 AEQEA
+582 
-587 QAIRGELEQE
+587 
-597 IEEVR
+597 
-602 RDLLGRLAELE
+602 
-613 PLPEALRRSE
+613 
-623 LQLQEAQDRE
+623 
-633 RNQER
+633 
-638 RSMELSTTLTDLR
+638 
-651 MKVETQGSQV
+651 
-661 ELLRQKNKVLLEEN
+661 
-675 RQLQQRVESLERKLE
+675 
-690 EAGSQNSDL
+690 
-699 QAVIAKREDTIHSNQ
+699 
-714 LRLEEKTRECSLL
+714 
-727 SRKLEEAL
+727 
-735 GDARQ
+735 
-740 QISETRGLAAT
+740 
-751 KERST
+751 
-756 QSKILEL
+756 
-763 ETQLSRT
+763 
-770 NSEINQLRRSK
+770 
-781 EEVERRYQSRLQDV
+781 
-795 KDRLE
+795 
-800 QSDSTNRS
+800 
-808 LQNYVQ
+808 
-814 FLKASYANVFGDLAL
+814 
-829 GSSLPAE
+829 
-836 NCVTFGWKKK
+836 
-846 ETAIPES
+846 
-853 RLAASFV
+853 
-860 VDPLGQPPL
+860 
-869 SKLFRKQTEK
+869 
-879 MDTTGVK
+879 K

-901 LDRYRRFKELSMMRR
+901 LDRYRRFKELSMVRR
-916 TKLEDSYRFQF
+916 QKLEDSYRFQF

-971 QANAGAIIK
+971 QANAEAIIK
-980 LDETG
+980 LDKTG
-985 NLMISE
+985 NLMITE
-991 GHFSSETIRT
+991 GHFASDTIRT
-1001 RLEELHRLWD
+1001 RLEELHHLWD
-1011 LLLQKTKEK
+1011 LLLEKTKEK

-1054 ELGQDLEHVELLQK
+1054 ELGQDLEHVQLLQK

-1093 LIQEAHPEAE
+1093 LIQESHPEAE

-1145 TISWIKEKEQLMAS
+1145 TISWIKEKEQLMGS

-1184 ALEDKVNTLGG
+1184 ALEDKVKTLGG
-1195 DAERLQQTHPQN
+1195 DAEHLQQTHPQN

-1226 TLAAERH
+1226 TLSTERRA
-1233 SRLNDSYR
+1233 RLNDSYQ

-1291 HEDSFRATDEAGQAL
+1291 HEDSFRTTDEAGQAL
-1306 LNTGHYASE
+1306 LSAGHYASD
-1315 EVKEKLGILAE
+1315 EVKEKLGVLAA

-1427 DALLNRR
+1427 DALLSRR
-1434 NALHERAQSR
+1434 NALHDRAQSR

-1520 KHYASTEVAGR
+1520 KHYASTEVSGH

-1615 ITIQARQFQD
+1615 ITIQARQFQE

-1640 LVVRYDALRE
+1640 LVVRYEALRE

-1667 LFRDVEDEET
+1667 LFRDIEDEET

-1740 KVKLTELHGRWDTLK
+1740 KAKLAELHGRWDTLK

-1817 LSAYGSSIQGLKEQA
+1817 LSAYGSSIQALKEQA

-1923 RQDQIENQYG
+1923 RQDQIENQLVTKEACSVSVRMKQVEELYG

-1960 ELQQWINEKESA
+1960 ELQQWIHEKEST
-1972 LTNEEVGSDLEQVE
+1972 LTNEEMGSDLEQVE

-2025 APMVQAQQQELLGA
+2025 APMVQQCAYLCVSFVEQ
-2039 APGKDEADS
+2039 DEADS
-2048 KTASPWKELNN
+2048 KTASPWKVMLFHIVCYVQELNN

-2252 VRGHYASPEI
+2252 ARGHYASPEI

-2355 QLIGADHYAKPEIFN
+2355 QLIGADHYAKPEILN

-2474 VKARLNALD
+2474 VKARLSALD

-2569 LMASNAFDTSQVK
+2569 LMASNAFDTTQVK
-2582 EKRDAVNGRF
+2582 DKRDAVNGRF
-2592 AKIKSMATGRR
+2592 AKIKNMAASRR

-2704 SGARGQRL
+2704 SGARGKRL

-2770 RVNDVCTNGEEL
+2770 RVNDVCANGEEL

-2883 ALKDQLLAAK
+2883 TLKDQLLAAK

-2898 AIEARHAALIKR
+2898 AIEARHASLMKR
-2910 WNQLLSNSAA
+2910 WNQLLSNSAS

-2966 NSLEEIRALREAHE
+2966 NSLEEIKALREAHE

-3068 ETRTYLLDGSCMVE
+3068 ETSCLQLLLKGVCVCVCA
-3082 ESGTLESQLE
+3082 Q
-3092 ATKRK
+3092 RK

-3259 RALSTENKPYVTKEE
+3259 RALSAENKPYVTKEE